1 MIKKIFCLLCC
12 IVAFVLPSWAGGG
25 DSYYYKVT
33 ATAQPTGAGKVYVS
47 STKEAAPADGDEKWK
62 TEASATDKKNS
73 SQQAASK
80 EFWLYAK
87 PNEGY
92 VLVNWT
98 KADGSV
104 QGTNKIQSTGVL
116 SSSEKVA
123 NNPKAYT
130 FTAHFAKAGAVVV
143 ESADELLGGASID
156 KPSNA
161 VGDQV
166 TLTATADMFA
176 GRFTGWTTPSGT
188 VVKDS
193 PYTFTVTEANKGTYI
208 ANYEKTDVSTTGIY
222 CYVHNVKFKRS
233 LGLMGISD
241 KTVSTDN
248 RYLKNSIMLLEDGS
262 DIMRSSPAFVLK
274 LTGSPDGAGGLTDAN
289 LEAQGAE
296 SKVIAK
302 QTFDFTN
309 QGDHWYIKGSL
320 GFRDVYMVDY
330 SDSRTQEEHLG
341 TVNHPSL
348 WNGAN
353 EDDASYHWVV
363 TPITELS
370 KDFCFGAMPS
380 PKTKDEAGKY
390 YTTMYTKFPYR
401 CLDGVK
407 AYVLSSVDE
416 TGHKVVLSEIKSGE
430 VPSSTPVVLEC
441 NSTKPVENRLL
452 PLVEEPAAIAET
464 NLLKGEIWLKD
475 ENKTVKIDNKDV
487 IDESQYRTK
496 FDSQTML
503 VLSNDELA
511 FKNVNNTDVLA
522 GGTGQTGTLTY
533 IANNTCYLQVSSE
546 MTEATTFTIEKGE
559 TKETTLAGLSQEA
572 ADGVTPYKLTG
583 ADLECVGAIASDN
596 YKYLVVKDGGHS
608 TETTSNKQSYRE
620 YLIRSSY
627 NGGKENTTRQTAYD
641 QSNWIL
647 VDLSGIAGAQVDNY
661 RNCKIA
667 SITGTYHKENPR
679 FVATQIVLGDKTAP
693 YAPNHYIATNF
704 MTTYSTDG
712 TGNAVHDAA
721 GNTYYFM
728 NPKDGEWAIVAWA
741 VWDKATQ
748 AFYVPAS
755 DDEGTNAHGFTG
767 GFKVDLRYNE
777 DDITDVERL
786 DEQSDKGQNVY
797 TFPALIVKNTATSA
811 SAPRRAAITLD
822 TRKLS
827 TTYTVYPL
835 SLSAGSVVTGV
846 STVDQAKTVSSVVY
860 YNLQGMASPT
870 PHAGLNVVVT
880 RYTDGST
887 QVAKVMRP

>member
-1 MIKKIFCLLCC
+1 M
-12 IVAFVLPSWAGGG
+12 
-25 DSYYYKVT
+25 
-33 ATAQPTGAGKVYVS
+33 
-47 STKEAAPADGDEKWK
+47 
-62 TEASATDKKNS
+62 
-73 SQQAASK
+73 
-80 EFWLYAK
+80 
-87 PNEGY
+87 
-92 VLVNWT
+92 LVNWT

-104 QGTNKIQSTGVL
+104 QGANKIQSTGVL
-116 SSSEKVA
+116 SSSKNDES
-123 NNPKAYT
+123 NPEAYT

-143 ESADELLGGASID
+143 ESADELLGGALID

-176 GRFTGWTTPSGT
+176 GRFTGWKTPSGA
-188 VVKDS
+188 VVKDN
-193 PYTFTVTEANKGTYI
+193 PYTFTVTEANKGIYI
-208 ANYEKTDVSTTGIY
+208 ANYAKSDVSTTGIY
-222 CYVHNVKFKRS
+222 CYVHNLGHPRS

-241 KTVSTDN
+241 KTVSRDN

-274 LTGSPDGAGGLTDAN
+274 LTGSPDGSGGFKDAN
-289 LEAQGAE
+289 LEAQGMG
-296 SKVIAK
+296 SKTISGK
-302 QTFDFTN
+302 TFTFTN
-309 QGDHWYIKGSL
+309 QGDYFYIQGSA
-320 GFRDVYMVDY
+320 GSVSAYMVDY
-330 SDSRTQEEHLG
+330 ADAFTQEEHLG
-341 TVNHPSL
+341 KVNHPGIY
-348 WNGAN
+348 NGPAAN
-353 EDDASYHWVV
+353 DKQFRWVV

-407 AYVLSSVDE
+407 AYVVSSVDA
-416 TGHKVVLSEIKSGE
+416 TAHKVVLSEIKSGE
-430 VPSSTPVVLEC
+430 VPSGTPVVLEC
-441 NSTKPVENRLL
+441 TSTKPVENRLL

-475 ENKTVKIDNKDV
+475 ENKTE
-487 IDESQYRTK
+487 DEYRTK

-522 GGTGQTGTLTY
+522 SGTVDVTVTDTLTY
-533 IANNTCYLQVSSE
+533 IANNTCYLTVDSKMAE
-546 MTEATTFTIEKGE
+546 VTTFTIEKGE

-583 ADLECVGAIASDN
+583 DDLECVAAIASDS

-608 TETTSNKQSYRE
+608 TETTSNKQGYRE

-647 VDLSGIAGAQVDNY
+647 VDLSGITGAQVDNY

-704 MTTYSTDG
+704 MTTYSPDG
-712 TGNAVHDAA
+712 TGNGVKDAA

-748 AFYVPAS
+748 AFYVPAK
-755 DDEGTNAHGFTG
+755 DDEGTNAHGFAG

-777 DDITDVERL
+777 GDITDVKRL

-811 SAPRRAAITLD
+811 SAPQRAAITPD

-835 SLSAGSVVTGV
+835 SLSARSVVTGV

>member
-1 MIKKIFCLLCC
+1 
-12 IVAFVLPSWAGGG
+12 
-25 DSYYYKVT
+25 
-33 ATAQPTGAGKVYVS
+33 
-47 STKEAAPADGDEKWK
+47 
-62 TEASATDKKNS
+62 
-73 SQQAASK
+73 
-80 EFWLYAK
+80 
-87 PNEGY
+87 
-92 VLVNWT
+92 
-98 KADGSV
+98 
-104 QGTNKIQSTGVL
+104 
-116 SSSEKVA
+116 
-123 NNPKAYT
+123 
-130 FTAHFAKAGAVVV
+130 
-143 ESADELLGGASID
+143 
-156 KPSNA
+156 
-161 VGDQV
+161 
-166 TLTATADMFA
+166 
-176 GRFTGWTTPSGT
+176 
-188 VVKDS
+188 
-193 PYTFTVTEANKGTYI
+193 
-208 ANYEKTDVSTTGIY
+208 
-222 CYVHNVKFKRS
+222 
-233 LGLMGISD
+233 
-241 KTVSTDN
+241 
-248 RYLKNSIMLLEDGS
+248 
-262 DIMRSSPAFVLK
+262 
-274 LTGSPDGAGGLTDAN
+274 
-289 LEAQGAE
+289 
-296 SKVIAK
+296 
-302 QTFDFTN
+302 
-309 QGDHWYIKGSL
+309 
-320 GFRDVYMVDY
+320 
-330 SDSRTQEEHLG
+330 
-341 TVNHPSL
+341 
-348 WNGAN
+348 
-353 EDDASYHWVV
+353 
-363 TPITELS
+363 
-370 KDFCFGAMPS
+370 
-380 PKTKDEAGKY
+380 
-390 YTTMYTKFPYR
+390 MYTKFPYR

-407 AYVLSSVDE
+407 AYVVSRVD
-416 TGHKVVLSEIKSGE
+416 TTAHKVVLSEIKSGE
-430 VPSSTPVVLEC
+430 VPSGTPVVLEC
-441 NSTKPVENRLL
+441 TSTKPVENRLL

-475 ENKTVKIDNKDV
+475 ENDTTE
-487 IDESQYRTK
+487 DEYRTK

-522 GGTGQTGTLTY
+522 GGTATGTLTY
-533 IANNTCYLQVSSE
+533 IANNTCYLKVSSE

-583 ADLECVGAIASDN
+583 DDLECVGAIASDS

-608 TETTSNKQSYRE
+608 TETTSNKQGYRE

-667 SITGTYHKENPR
+667 SITGTYHKKNPR

-704 MTTYSTDG
+704 MTTYSADG
-712 TGNAVHDAA
+712 TGNGVKDAA

-741 VWDKATQ
+741 VWDKAKQ
-748 AFYVPAS
+748 AFYVPAK
-755 DDEGTNAHGFTG
+755 DDEGTNAHGFAG

-777 DDITDVERL
+777 GYITDVKML

-811 SAPRRAAITLD
+811 SAPRRAAITPD
-822 TRKLS
+822 TRELS

-887 QVAKVMRP
+887 QVDKVMRP

>member
-1 MIKKIFCLLCC
+1 MLKKIFCLLCC
-12 IVAFVLPSWAGGG
+12 IVAFVLPSWAAGGT
-25 DSYYYKVT
+25 DYYYKVT

-47 STKEAAPADGDEKWK
+47 SSKETAPADGDAKWK
-62 TEASATDKKNS
+62 DEAEVTKSANS
-73 SQQAASK
+73 TGQAASK

-87 PNEGY
+87 PAEGY

-104 QGTNKIQSTGVL
+104 QGTNKMQSTGVL
-116 SSSEKVA
+116 TSSKNDAS
-123 NNPKAYT
+123 NPEAYT

-176 GRFTGWTTPSGT
+176 GQFAGWKTPSGA
-188 VVKDS
+188 VVKDN
-193 PYTFTVTEANKGTYI
+193 PYTFTVTEANKGIYI
-208 ANYEKTDVSTTGIY
+208 ANYTKSDVSTTGIY
-222 CYVHNVKFKRS
+222 CYVHNLGHPRS

-241 KTVSTDN
+241 KTVSSGN

-274 LTGSPDGAGGLTDAN
+274 LTGSPDGSGGFKNAN
-289 LEAQGAE
+289 LEAQGVD
-296 SKVIAK
+296 SKTISGN
-302 QTFDFTN
+302 TFTFSN
-309 QGDHWYIKGSL
+309 KGDHFYIVGSP
-320 GFRDVYMVDY
+320 GFVSVYMVDY
-330 SDSRTQEEHLG
+330 ADAFTQEEHVG
-341 TVNHPSL
+341 KVNHPGL
-348 WNGAN
+348 YNGAN
-353 EDDASYHWVV
+353 ENDKQFHWVV
-363 TPITELS
+363 TPISELS

-380 PKTKDEAGKY
+380 PKTKDEASKY

-407 AYVLSSVDE
+407 AYVVSSVD
-416 TGHKVVLSEIKSGE
+416 TKAHKVVLSEIKSGE
-430 VPSSTPVVLEC
+430 VPSGTPVVLEC
-441 NSTKPVENRLL
+441 TSTKPVENRLL

-475 ENKTVKIDNKDV
+475 ENKTE
-487 IDESQYRTK
+487 DEYRTK

-522 GGTGQTGTLTY
+522 GGTATGTLTY
-533 IANNTCYLQVSSE
+533 IANNTCYLQVSSKMAE
-546 MTEATTFTIEKGE
+546 VTTFTIEKGE

-583 ADLECVGAIASDN
+583 DDLECVAAIASDS

-608 TETTSNKQSYRE
+608 TQTTSNKQGYRE

-748 AFYVPAS
+748 AFYVPAK

-777 DDITDVERL
+777 DDITDVKML

-811 SAPRRAAITLD
+811 SAPRRAAITPD

-846 STVDQAKTVSSVVY
+846 STVDQAKTVRSVVY

>member
-12 IVAFVLPSWAGGG
+12 IVAFVLPSWAG
-25 DSYYYKVT
+25 DYYFKVT
-33 ATAQPTGAGKVYVS
+33 ATAQPTGAGKVYVAS
-47 STKEAAPADGDEKWK
+47 SEETAPADGNAKWK
-62 TEASATDKKNS
+62 DEAEVTRSESDFG
-73 SQQAASK
+73 QAASK

-87 PNEGY
+87 PAEGY
-92 VLVNWT
+92 VFDKWT
-98 KADGSV
+98 KADGTTEVSR
-104 QGTNKIQSTGVL
+104 QKKTSTGML
-116 SSSEKVA
+116 TSSSKDK
-123 NNPKAYT
+123 NNPAEYGYI
-130 FTAHFAKAGAVVV
+130 AHFAKAGDVYVVS
-143 ESADELLGGASID
+143 EDETIGTAGID
-156 KPSNA
+156 KPKNT
-161 VGDQV
+161 VGDAV
-166 TLTATADMFA
+166 TLTAYPDIFSVTFKA
-176 GRFTGWTTPSGT
+176 WTKDGK
-188 VVKDS
+188 VVS
-193 PYTFTVTEANKGTYI
+193 TQNPYTFTVDEASKGKYVATFSKIDMQNKGF
-208 ANYEKTDVSTTGIY
+208 Y

-241 KTVSTDN
+241 KTVSRDN

-274 LTGSPDGAGGLTDAN
+274 LTGSPDGVGGLTDAN
-289 LEAQGAE
+289 LEAQGMG
-296 SKVIAK
+296 SKDISGK
-302 QTFDFTN
+302 TFTFTN
-309 QGDHWYIKGSL
+309 KGDHLYIYGSA
-320 GFRDVYMVDY
+320 GSATAYMVDY
-330 SDSRTQEEHLG
+330 SDTKTQEEHFG
-341 TVNHPSL
+341 TVYHPGL
-348 WNGAN
+348 FNGAN
-353 EDDASYHWVV
+353 ENDASYHWVV

-407 AYVLSSVDE
+407 AYVVSSVDA
-416 TGHKVVLSEIKSGE
+416 TAHKVVLSEIKSGE
-430 VPSSTPVVLEC
+430 VPSGTPVVLEC
-441 NSTKPVENRLL
+441 TSTKPVENRLL

-475 ENKTVKIDNKDV
+475 ENDTTEDK
-487 IDESQYRTK
+487 YRTK

-533 IANNTCYLQVSSE
+533 IANNTCYLKVSSK
-546 MTEATTFTIEKGE
+546 MTEATTFTIEKGV
-559 TKETTLAGLSQEA
+559 TKKTTLAGLSQEA

-583 ADLECVGAIASDN
+583 DDLECVGAIASDS

-608 TETTSNKQSYRE
+608 TETTSNKQGYRE

-661 RNCKIA
+661 RNCKIT

-679 FVATQIVLGDKTAP
+679 FVATQIMLGDKTAP

-704 MTTYSTDG
+704 MTTYSVDG
-712 TGNAVHDAA
+712 TGNGVKDAA

-748 AFYVPAS
+748 AFYVPAK
-755 DDEGTNAHGFTG
+755 DDEGTNAHGFAG

-777 DDITDVERL
+777 GDITGVEML

-811 SAPRRAAITLD
+811 SAPRRAAIKPD
-822 TRKLS
+822 TRELS

-835 SLSAGSVVTGV
+835 LLSAGSVVTGV
-846 STVDQAKTVSSVVY
+846 STVDQAKTVRSVVY

>member
-1 MIKKIFCLLCC
+1 M
-12 IVAFVLPSWAGGG
+12 LPSWAG
-25 DSYYYKVT
+25 DYYFKVT
-33 ATAQPTGAGKVYVS
+33 ATAQPTGAGKVYVAS
-47 STKEAAPADGDEKWK
+47 SKETAPADGDAKWK
-62 TEASATDKKNS
+62 DEAEGTGSEYS
-73 SQQAASK
+73 IGEAASK

-87 PNEGY
+87 PAEGY
-92 VLVNWT
+92 LFDKWT
-98 KADGSV
+98 KADGTTEVSR
-104 QGTNKIQSTGVL
+104 QKNTSTGSL
-116 SSSEKVA
+116 TSSSKDQR
-123 NNPKAYT
+123 NPAEYGYI
-130 FTAHFAKAGAVVV
+130 AHFSKAGDVYVVS
-143 ESADELLGGASID
+143 EDETIGTAGID
-156 KPSNA
+156 KPKNT
-161 VGDQV
+161 VGDAV
-166 TLTATADMFA
+166 TLTAYPDMF
-176 GRFTGWTTPSGT
+176 SGT
-188 VVKDS
+188 FKAWTKDGKVVS
-193 PYTFTVTEANKGTYI
+193 TQNPYTFTVDEASKGKYVATFTKIDMQNKGF
-208 ANYEKTDVSTTGIY
+208 Y
-222 CYVHNVKFKRS
+222 CYVHNVKFKHS

-241 KTVSTDN
+241 KTVSRDN

-274 LTGSPDGAGGLTDAN
+274 LTGSPDGFGGLIDAN
-289 LEAQGAE
+289 LEAQGMG
-296 SKVIAK
+296 SKTISGK
-302 QTFDFTN
+302 TFTFTN
-309 QGDHWYIKGSL
+309 KGDHLYIYGSA
-320 GFRDVYMVDY
+320 GTTTAYMIDFA
-330 SDSRTQEEHLG
+330 DTKTQEEHFG
-341 TVNHPSL
+341 TVYHPGL
-348 WNGAN
+348 FNGAN
-353 EDDASYHWVV
+353 EDDASFHWVV
-363 TPITELS
+363 TPISELS

-407 AYVLSSVDE
+407 AYVVSSVDA
-416 TGHKVVLSEIKSGE
+416 TAHKVVLSEIKSGE
-430 VPSSTPVVLEC
+430 VPSGTPVVLEC

-452 PLVEEPAAIAET
+452 PLVEEPAAIAEP

-475 ENKTVKIDNKDV
+475 ENKTE
-487 IDESQYRTK
+487 DEYRTK

-522 GGTGQTGTLTY
+522 GGTATGTLTY
-533 IANNTCYLQVSSE
+533 IANNTCYLKVSSE
-546 MTEATTFTIEKGE
+546 MTEVTTFTIEKGE

-583 ADLECVGAIASDN
+583 DDLECVGAIASDS

-608 TETTSNKQSYRE
+608 TETTSNKQGYRE

-679 FVATQIVLGDKTAP
+679 FVATQIVPGDKTAP

-741 VWDKATQ
+741 VWDKAKQ

-777 DDITDVERL
+777 DDITDVKML

-811 SAPRRAAITLD
+811 SAPQRAAITPD

-835 SLSAGSVVTGV
+835 SLSARSVVTGV

>member
-12 IVAFVLPSWAGGG
+12 IVAFVLPSWAGG
-25 DSYYYKVT
+25 SNYYFKVT
-33 ATAQPTGAGKVYVS
+33 ATAQPTGAGKVYVAENPNS
-47 STKEAAPADGDEKWK
+47 APADGDAKWK
-62 TEASATDKKNS
+62 DEAEGTGREYS
-73 SQQAASK
+73 SGQAASK
-80 EFWLYAK
+80 NFWLYAK

-104 QGTNKIQSTGVL
+104 QGANKMQSTGVL
-116 SSSEKVA
+116 SSSEKDA
-123 NNPKAYT
+123 NNPAAFT

-143 ESADELLGGASID
+143 KTADEKLGDVSID
-156 KPSNA
+156 NPTNA

-176 GRFTGWTTPSGT
+176 SRFTGWTTPSGA
-188 VVKDS
+188 VVKDN

-222 CYVHNVKFKRS
+222 CFVHNVKFKRS
-233 LGLMGISD
+233 LGLMGVSD
-241 KTVSTDN
+241 KTVSSSN

-274 LTGSPDGAGGLTDAN
+274 LTGKSDEKRGADN
-289 LEAQGAE
+289 VSLEAQGME
-296 SKVIAK
+296 SKKIANK
-302 QTFDFTN
+302 TFSFTN
-309 QGDHWYIKGSL
+309 QGDHFYITGSA
-320 GFRDVYMVDY
+320 GGVTAYMVDY
-330 SDSRTQEEHLG
+330 NDAFTQEEHVG
-341 TVNHPSL
+341 KVNHPGL
-348 WNGAN
+348 YNGAN

-363 TPITELS
+363 TPISEDS

-380 PKTKDEAGKY
+380 SKTKDEADKY

-407 AYVLSSVDE
+407 AYVVSSVDE
-416 TGHKVVLSEIKSGE
+416 TAHKVVLSEIKSGE

-452 PLVEEPAAIAET
+452 PLVEKPAAIAET
-464 NLLKGEIWLKD
+464 NLLKGNLLKGEIWLKD
-475 ENKTVKIDNKDV
+475 ENKTEDK
-487 IDESQYRTK
+487 YRKK

-522 GGTGQTGTLTY
+522 GGTATGTLTY
-533 IANNTCYLQVSSE
+533 IANNTCYLPLSSE

-583 ADLECVGAIASDN
+583 DDLECVGAIASDS

-608 TETTSNKQSYRE
+608 TETTSNKQGYRE

-661 RNCKIA
+661 RNRKIT

-704 MTTYSTDG
+704 MTTYSADG
-712 TGNAVHDAA
+712 TGNGVEDAA

-741 VWDKATQ
+741 VWDKTKH
-748 AFYVPAS
+748 AFYVPAK
-755 DDEGTNAHGFTG
+755 DDEGTNAHGFAG

-777 DDITDVERL
+777 DDITNVERL

-811 SAPRRAAITLD
+811 SAPRRAAITPD
-822 TRKLS
+822 TRELS

-835 SLSAGSVVTGV
+835 SLSARSVVTGV

>member
-1 MIKKIFCLLCC
+1 MCEDETIGT
-12 IVAFVLPSWAGGG
+12 AG
-25 DSYYYKVT
+25 
-33 ATAQPTGAGKVYVS
+33 
-47 STKEAAPADGDEKWK
+47 
-62 TEASATDKKNS
+62 
-73 SQQAASK
+73 
-80 EFWLYAK
+80 
-87 PNEGY
+87 
-92 VLVNWT
+92 
-98 KADGSV
+98 
-104 QGTNKIQSTGVL
+104 
-116 SSSEKVA
+116 
-123 NNPKAYT
+123 
-130 FTAHFAKAGAVVV
+130 
-143 ESADELLGGASID
+143 ID
-156 KPSNA
+156 KPKNT
-161 VGDQV
+161 VGDAV
-166 TLTATADMFA
+166 TLTAYPDMF
-176 GRFTGWTTPSGT
+176 SGT
-188 VVKDS
+188 FKAWTKDGKVVS
-193 PYTFTVTEANKGTYI
+193 TQNPYTFTVDEASKGKYVATFTKIDMQNKGF
-208 ANYEKTDVSTTGIY
+208 Y
-222 CYVHNVKFKRS
+222 CYVHNVKFKHS

-241 KTVSTDN
+241 KNVSRDN

-274 LTGSPDGAGGLTDAN
+274 LTGSSDGYGGLENAN
-289 LEAQGAE
+289 LEAQGAA
-296 SKVIAK
+296 SKDIANNK
-302 QTFDFTN
+302 TYTFSKH
-309 QGDHWYIKGSL
+309 GDHLYIYGSA
-320 GFRDVYMVDY
+320 GGYSAYMIDY
-330 SDSRTQEEHLG
+330 SDTKTQEEHFG
-341 TVNHPSL
+341 TVYHPGL
-348 WNGAN
+348 YNGAN

-363 TPITELS
+363 TPISEDS

-407 AYVLSSVDE
+407 AYVVSSVDA
-416 TGHKVVLSEIKSGE
+416 TAHKVVLTLIESGE
-430 VPSSTPVVLEC
+430 VPSGTPVVLEC
-441 NSTKPVENRLL
+441 TSTKPVENRLL

-464 NLLKGEIWLKD
+464 NRLKGEIWLKD
-475 ENKTVKIDNKDV
+475 ENKT
-487 IDESQYRTK
+487 EGEYRNK

-503 VLSNDELA
+503 VLSNDELV

-533 IANNTCYLQVSSE
+533 IANNTCYLKVSSE
-546 MTEATTFTIEKGE
+546 MTEATTFTIEKG
-559 TKETTLAGLSQEA
+559 TTLAGLSQEA

-583 ADLECVGAIASDN
+583 DDLECVGAIASDS
-596 YKYLVVKDGGHS
+596 YKYLVVKDGGYS
-608 TETTSNKQSYRE
+608 TETTSNKQGYRE

-661 RNCKIA
+661 RNRKIA

-704 MTTYSTDG
+704 MTTYSADG
-712 TGNAVHDAA
+712 TGNGVEDAA

-741 VWDKATQ
+741 VWDKAKQ
-748 AFYVPAS
+748 AFYVPAK
-755 DDEGTNAHGFTG
+755 DDEGTNAHGFAG

-777 DDITDVERL
+777 GDITDVKML

-811 SAPRRAAITLD
+811 SAPQRAAITPD

-835 SLSAGSVVTGV
+835 SLSARSVVTGV

>member
-1 MIKKIFCLLCC
+1 MKKIFCLLCC
-12 IVAFVLPSWAGGG
+12 IVAFVLPSWAGGT
-25 DSYYYKVT
+25 DYYYKVT
-33 ATAQPTGAGKVYVS
+33 AKAQSTGAGKVYVS
-47 STKEAAPADGDEKWK
+47 ESNKVPKSTDYEETK
-62 TEASATDKKNS
+62 TVTTSENTG
-73 SQQAASK
+73 QQAASK

-87 PNEGY
+87 PAEGY
-92 VLVNWT
+92 LFDKWT
-98 KADGSV
+98 KADGTTEVSR
-104 QGTNKIQSTGVL
+104 QKNTSTGSL
-116 SSSEKVA
+116 TSSSKDQRNPAEYGYIAHFFKAGDVYVA
-123 NNPKAYT
+123 TEDEAIGTAGIDNPKN
-130 FTAHFAKAGAVVV
+130 V
-143 ESADELLGGASID
+143 
-156 KPSNA
+156 
-161 VGDQV
+161 VGDKV
-166 TLTATADMFA
+166 TLTAYPDMF
-176 GRFTGWTTPSGT
+176 SGT
-188 VVKDS
+188 FKAWTKDGKVVS
-193 PYTFTVTEANKGTYI
+193 TQNPYTFTVDEASKGKYVATFTKIDMQNK
-208 ANYEKTDVSTTGIY
+208 GIY

-241 KTVSTDN
+241 KTVSRDN
-248 RYLKNSIMLLEDGS
+248 RYLKNSIMLLEDNS

-274 LTGSPDGAGGLTDAN
+274 LTGTADGSGGLKNAN
-289 LEAQGAE
+289 LEAQGKG
-296 SKVIAK
+296 SKDIAK
-302 QTFDFTN
+302 KTYTFSKH
-309 QGDHWYIKGSL
+309 GDHFYIYGSA
-320 GFRDVYMVDY
+320 GSSTAYMVDY
-330 SDSRTQEEHLG
+330 ADAFTQEEHLG
-341 TVNHPSL
+341 KVNHPGL
-348 WNGAN
+348 YNGAN
-353 EDDASYHWVV
+353 ENDASYHWVV
-363 TPITELS
+363 TPISELS

-407 AYVLSSVDE
+407 AYVVSSVDE
-416 TGHKVVLSEIKSGE
+416 TAHKVVLSEIKSGE
-430 VPSSTPVVLEC
+430 VPSITPVVLEC
-441 NSTKPVENRLL
+441 TSTKPVENRLL
-452 PLVEEPAAIAET
+452 PLVEKPAAIAENNLLKG

-475 ENKTVKIDNKDV
+475 ENKT
-487 IDESQYRTK
+487 EGEYRTK

-503 VLSNDELA
+503 VLSNDQLA

-522 GGTGQTGTLTY
+522 GGTATDTLTY

-546 MTEATTFTIEKGE
+546 MNEATTFTIEKGV

-583 ADLECVGAIASDN
+583 DDLECVGAIASDSYS

-608 TETTSNKQSYRE
+608 TQTTSNKQGYRE
-620 YLIRSSY
+620 YLIRSLY
-627 NGGKENTTRQTAYD
+627 NGKENTTRQTAYD

-647 VDLSGIAGAQVDNY
+647 VDLSGITGAQVDNY

-712 TGNAVHDAA
+712 TGNAVQDAA
-721 GNTYYFM
+721 DNTYYFM

-748 AFYVPAS
+748 AFYVPAK
-755 DDEGTNAHGFTG
+755 DDEGTNAHGFAG

-777 DDITDVERL
+777 GYITDVKML

-811 SAPRRAAITLD
+811 SAPRRAAITPD
-822 TRKLS
+822 TKELS

-835 SLSAGSVVTGV
+835 SLNAGSVVTGV

>member
-12 IVAFVLPSWAGGG
+12 IVAFVLPSWAGG
-25 DSYYYKVT
+25 SNYYFKVT
-33 ATAQPTGAGKVYVS
+33 ATAQPTGAGKVYVAENPNS
-47 STKEAAPADGDEKWK
+47 APADGDAKWK
-62 TEASATDKKNS
+62 DEAEGTGREYS
-73 SQQAASK
+73 SGQAASK
-80 EFWLYAK
+80 NFWLYAK

-104 QGTNKIQSTGVL
+104 QGANKMQSTGVL
-116 SSSEKVA
+116 SSSEKDE
-123 NNPKAYT
+123 NNPAAFT

-143 ESADELLGGASID
+143 KTADEKLGDVSID
-156 KPSNA
+156 NPTNA

-176 GRFTGWTTPSGT
+176 SRFTGWTTPSGA
-188 VVKDS
+188 VVKDN

-222 CYVHNVKFKRS
+222 CFVHNVKFKRS

-241 KTVSTDN
+241 KTVSSGN

-274 LTGSPDGAGGLTDAN
+274 LTGKSDEKRGADN
-289 LEAQGAE
+289 VSLEAQGME
-296 SKVIAK
+296 SKKIANK
-302 QTFDFTN
+302 TFSFTN
-309 QGDHWYIKGSL
+309 QGDHFYITGSA
-320 GFRDVYMVDY
+320 GGVTAYMVDY
-330 SDSRTQEEHLG
+330 NDAFTQEEHVG
-341 TVNHPSL
+341 KVNHPGL
-348 WNGAN
+348 YNGAN
-353 EDDASYHWVV
+353 EGDASYHWVV

-407 AYVLSSVDE
+407 AYVVSSVDA
-416 TGHKVVLSEIKSGE
+416 TAHKVVLSEIKSGE
-430 VPSSTPVVLEC
+430 VPSGTPVVLEC

-452 PLVEEPAAIAET
+452 PLVEEPAAIAENNLLKG

-475 ENKTVKIDNKDV
+475 ENKT
-487 IDESQYRTK
+487 EGEYRTK

-533 IANNTCYLQVSSE
+533 IANNTCYLTVDSK
-546 MTEATTFTIEKGE
+546 MTEATKFTIEKGSSVV

-583 ADLECVGAIASDN
+583 DDLECVAAIASDS

-620 YLIRSSY
+620 YLIRSLY
-627 NGGKENTTRQTAYD
+627 NGKENTTRQTAYD

-647 VDLSGIAGAQVDNY
+647 VDLSGITGAQVDNY

-704 MTTYSTDG
+704 MTTYSADG

-748 AFYVPAS
+748 AFYVPAK
-755 DDEGTNAHGFTG
+755 DDEGTNAHGFAG

-777 DDITDVERL
+777 GDITDVKML

-811 SAPRRAAITLD
+811 SAPRRAAIKPD
-822 TRKLS
+822 TRELS

>member
-1 MIKKIFCLLCC
+1 MLKKIFCLLCC

-25 DSYYYKVT
+25 NYYFKVT
-33 ATAQPTGAGKVYVS
+33 ATAQPTGAGKVYVAS
-47 STKEAAPADGDEKWK
+47 SKEAAPADGDAKWK
-62 TEASATDKKNS
+62 DKAEGTGSEYS
-73 SQQAASK
+73 SGQAASK

-87 PNEGY
+87 PAEGY

-116 SSSEKVA
+116 YSSEKDA

-188 VVKDS
+188 VVKDN
-193 PYTFTVTEANKGTYI
+193 PYTFTVTEANKGIYI
-208 ANYEKTDVSTTGIY
+208 ANYAKSDVSTTGIY

-241 KTVSTDN
+241 KTVSSDEQH
-248 RYLKNSIMLLEDGS
+248 RKLKNSIMLLEDGS

-274 LTGSPDGAGGLTDAN
+274 LTGSPDGSGGFKNAN
-289 LEAQGAE
+289 LEAQGMG
-296 SKVIAK
+296 SKTISGK
-302 QTFDFTN
+302 TFNFTN
-309 QGDHWYIKGSL
+309 QGDHFYIQGSA
-320 GFRDVYMVDY
+320 GSYTAYMVDY
-330 SDSRTQEEHLG
+330 ADAFTQEEHVG
-341 TVNHPSL
+341 KVNHPGL
-348 WNGAN
+348 YNGAN
-353 EDDASYHWVV
+353 ENDASYHWVV
-363 TPITELS
+363 TPISELS

-380 PKTKDEAGKY
+380 PKTKDEASKY

-407 AYVLSSVDE
+407 AYVVSSVDA
-416 TGHKVVLSEIKSGE
+416 TAHKVVLSEIKSGE
-430 VPSSTPVVLEC
+430 VPSGTPVVLEC

-452 PLVEEPAAIAET
+452 PLVEEPAAIDGN

-475 ENKTVKIDNKDV
+475 ENKTE
-487 IDESQYRTK
+487 DEYRTK

-583 ADLECVGAIASDN
+583 DDLECVGAIASDN

-608 TETTSNKQSYRE
+608 TETTSNKQGYRE

-627 NGGKENTTRQTAYD
+627 NGGKENTTKQTAYD

-661 RNCKIA
+661 RNRTIA

-704 MTTYSTDG
+704 MTAYSTDG
-712 TGNAVHDAA
+712 TGNGVKDAA

-748 AFYVPAS
+748 AFYVPAN
-755 DDEGTNAHGFTG
+755 DDEGTNAHGFAG

-777 DDITDVERL
+777 GDITDVKML

-811 SAPRRAAITLD
+811 SAPRRAAIKPD
-822 TRKLS
+822 RRELS

-846 STVDQAKTVSSVVY
+846 STVDQAKTVRSVVY

-887 QVAKVMRP
+887 QVTKVMRQ

>member
-1 MIKKIFCLLCC
+1 MF
-12 IVAFVLPSWAGGG
+12 AG
-25 DSYYYKVT
+25 
-33 ATAQPTGAGKVYVS
+33 QFAG
-47 STKEAAPADGDEKWK
+47 WK
-62 TEASATDKKNS
+62 TPS
-73 SQQAASK
+73 
-80 EFWLYAK
+80 
-87 PNEGY
+87 
-92 VLVNWT
+92 
-98 KADGSV
+98 
-104 QGTNKIQSTGVL
+104 
-116 SSSEKVA
+116 
-123 NNPKAYT
+123 
-130 FTAHFAKAGAVVV
+130 GAVV
-143 ESADELLGGASID
+143 
-156 KPSNA
+156 
-161 VGDQV
+161 
-166 TLTATADMFA
+166 
-176 GRFTGWTTPSGT
+176 
-188 VVKDS
+188 KDN
-193 PYTFTVTEANKGTYI
+193 PYTFTVTEANKGIYI
-208 ANYEKTDVSTTGIY
+208 ANYAKSDVSTTGIY
-222 CYVHNVKFKRS
+222 CYVHNLGHQRS

-241 KTVSTDN
+241 KTVSSGN

-320 GFRDVYMVDY
+320 GYRDAYMVDFA
-330 SDSRTQEEHLG
+330 DAPTQEEHVG
-341 TVNHPSL
+341 RVNHPGL
-348 WNGAN
+348 YNGAN
-353 EDDASYHWVV
+353 ENDGSYHWVV

-407 AYVLSSVDE
+407 AYVVSSVDE
-416 TGHKVVLSEIKSGE
+416 TAHKVVLSEIKSGE
-430 VPSSTPVVLEC
+430 VPSITPVVLEC

-452 PLVEEPAAIAET
+452 PLVEEPAAIDGD
-464 NLLKGEIWLKD
+464 NLLKGVIWLKD
-475 ENKTVKIDNKDV
+475 ENKTE
-487 IDESQYRTK
+487 DEYRTK

-522 GGTGQTGTLTY
+522 GGTATDTLTY
-533 IANNTCYLQVSSE
+533 IANNTCYLKVSSE
-546 MTEATTFTIEKGE
+546 MTEATKFTIEKGE
-559 TKETTLAGLSQEA
+559 TLAGLSQEA

-583 ADLECVGAIASDN
+583 DDLECVAAIASDS
-596 YKYLVVKDGGHS
+596 YKYLVVKDGGYS
-608 TETTSNKQSYRE
+608 TETTSNKQGYRE
-620 YLIRSSY
+620 YLIRSLY
-627 NGGKENTTRQTAYD
+627 NGKENTTRQTAYD

-661 RNCKIA
+661 RNRKIA

-721 GNTYYFM
+721 DNTYYFM

-748 AFYVPAS
+748 AFYVPAK

-777 DDITDVERL
+777 GYITDVKML

-811 SAPRRAAITLD
+811 SAPRRAAIKPD
-822 TRKLS
+822 TRELS
-827 TTYTVYPL
+827 PTYTVYPL

>member
-1 MIKKIFCLLCC
+1 MLKKIFCLLCC
-12 IVAFVLPSWAGGG
+12 IVAFVLPSWAGG
-25 DSYYYKVT
+25 SNYYFKVT
-33 ATAQPTGAGKVYVS
+33 ATAQPTGAGKVYVAENPNS
-47 STKEAAPADGDEKWK
+47 APADGDAKWK
-62 TEASATDKKNS
+62 DEAEGTGREYS
-73 SQQAASK
+73 SGQAASK
-80 EFWLYAK
+80 NFWLYAK
-87 PNEGY
+87 PAEGY
-92 VLVNWT
+92 LFDKWT
-98 KADGSV
+98 KADGTTEVSR
-104 QGTNKIQSTGVL
+104 QKNTSTGSL
-116 SSSEKVA
+116 TSSSKDQR
-123 NNPKAYT
+123 NPAEYGYI
-130 FTAHFAKAGAVVV
+130 AHFSKAGDVYVVS
-143 ESADELLGGASID
+143 EDETIGTAGID
-156 KPSNA
+156 KPKNT
-161 VGDQV
+161 VGDAV
-166 TLTATADMFA
+166 TLTAYPDMF
-176 GRFTGWTTPSGT
+176 SGT
-188 VVKDS
+188 FKAWTKDGKVVS
-193 PYTFTVTEANKGTYI
+193 TQNPYTFTVDEASKGKYVATFTKIDMQNKGF
-208 ANYEKTDVSTTGIY
+208 Y
-222 CYVHNVKFKRS
+222 CYVHNVKFKHS

-241 KTVSTDN
+241 KTVSRDN

-274 LTGSPDGAGGLTDAN
+274 LTGSPDGFGGLIDAN
-289 LEAQGAE
+289 LEAQGMG
-296 SKVIAK
+296 SKTISGK
-302 QTFDFTN
+302 TFTFTN
-309 QGDHWYIKGSL
+309 KGDHLYIYGSA
-320 GFRDVYMVDY
+320 GTTTAYMIDFA
-330 SDSRTQEEHLG
+330 DTKTQEEHFG
-341 TVNHPSL
+341 TVYHPGL
-348 WNGAN
+348 FNGAN
-353 EDDASYHWVV
+353 EDDASFHWVV
-363 TPITELS
+363 TPISELS

-407 AYVLSSVDE
+407 AYVVSSVD
-416 TGHKVVLSEIKSGE
+416 TKAHKVVLSEIKSGE
-430 VPSSTPVVLEC
+430 VPSGTPVVLEC
-441 NSTKPVENRLL
+441 ASTKPVENRLL

-464 NLLKGEIWLKD
+464 NRLKGEIWLKD
-475 ENKTVKIDNKDV
+475 ENKTEDK
-487 IDESQYRTK
+487 YRTK

-546 MTEATTFTIEKGE
+546 MTEATTFTIEKGV

-583 ADLECVGAIASDN
+583 DDLECVGAIASDS

-608 TETTSNKQSYRE
+608 TETTSNKQGYRE

-647 VDLSGIAGAQVDNY
+647 VDLSGITGAQVDNY
-661 RNCKIA
+661 RNRKIT

-704 MTTYSTDG
+704 MTAYSADG
-712 TGNAVHDAA
+712 TGNKVEDAA

-748 AFYVPAS
+748 AFYVPAN
-755 DDEGTNAHGFTG
+755 DDEGTNAHGFAG
-767 GFKVDLRYNE
+767 GFKVDLCYNE
-777 DDITDVERL
+777 GDITDVKLL

-811 SAPRRAAITLD
+811 SAPRRAAITPD
-822 TRKLS
+822 RRKLS

-846 STVDQAKTVSSVVY
+846 STVDQAKTVRSVVY

>member
-1 MIKKIFCLLCC
+1 MLKKIFCLLCC
-12 IVAFVLPSWAGGG
+12 IVAFVLPSWAGGT
-25 DSYYYKVT
+25 DYYYKVT
-33 ATAQPTGAGKVYVS
+33 ATAQPTGAGKVYVAS
-47 STKEAAPADGDEKWK
+47 SKEAAPADGDEKWK
-62 TEASATDKKNS
+62 DEAEGTGSERS
-73 SQQAASK
+73 SGDAASK
-80 EFWLYAK
+80 EFYLYAK
-87 PNEGY
+87 PAEGY
-92 VLVNWT
+92 LFDKWT
-98 KADGSV
+98 KVDGTTEVSK
-104 QGTNKIQSTGVL
+104 QKNTSTGML
-116 SSSEKVA
+116 TSSSKDQ
-123 NNPKAYT
+123 NNPVEYGYI
-130 FTAHFAKAGAVVV
+130 AHFSKAGDVYVVS
-143 ESADELLGGASID
+143 EDETIGTAGID
-156 KPSNA
+156 KPKNT
-161 VGDQV
+161 VGDAV
-166 TLTATADMFA
+166 TLTAYPDMF
-176 GRFTGWTTPSGT
+176 SGT
-188 VVKDS
+188 FKAWTKDGKVVS
-193 PYTFTVTEANKGTYI
+193 TQNPYTFTVDEASKGKYVATFSKI
-208 ANYEKTDVSTTGIY
+208 DMQKKGFY

-241 KTVSTDN
+241 KNVSRSN

-274 LTGSPDGAGGLTDAN
+274 LTGKTDGSGGLTDAN
-289 LEAQGAE
+289 LEAQDME
-296 SKVIAK
+296 SKKIANK
-302 QTFDFTN
+302 TFSFTN
-309 QGDHWYIKGSL
+309 QGDHFYITGSA
-320 GFRDVYMVDY
+320 GGVTAYMVDY
-330 SDSRTQEEHLG
+330 NDAFTQEEHVG
-341 TVNHPSL
+341 KVNHPGL
-348 WNGAN
+348 YNGAN
-353 EDDASYHWVV
+353 EGDASYHWVV
-363 TPITELS
+363 TPISELS

-401 CLDGVK
+401 CLDGVQ
-407 AYVLSSVDE
+407 AYVVSSVDA
-416 TGHKVVLSEIKSGE
+416 TAHKVVLSEIKSGE
-430 VPSSTPVVLEC
+430 VPSGTPVVLEC
-441 NSTKPVENRLL
+441 TSTKPVENRLL
-452 PLVEEPAAIAET
+452 PLLEEPAAIAET

-475 ENKTVKIDNKDV
+475 ENKTE
-487 IDESQYRTK
+487 DEYRTK

-583 ADLECVGAIASDN
+583 DDLECVGAIASDN

-608 TETTSNKQSYRE
+608 TQTTSNKQGYRE

-627 NGGKENTTRQTAYD
+627 NGGKENTTKQTAYD

-647 VDLSGIAGAQVDNY
+647 VDLSGITGAQVDNY
-661 RNCKIA
+661 RNRKIT

-704 MTTYSTDG
+704 MTAYSADG
-712 TGNAVHDAA
+712 TGNKVEDAA

-748 AFYVPAS
+748 AFYVPAK
-755 DDEGTNAHGFTG
+755 DDEGTNAHGFAG

-777 DDITDVERL
+777 GVITDVKML

-811 SAPRRAAITLD
+811 SAPRRAAIKPD
-822 TRKLS
+822 TRELS

-846 STVDQAKTVSSVVY
+846 STVDQAKTVRSVVY

-887 QVAKVMRP
+887 QVTKVMRQ

>member
-25 DSYYYKVT
+25 NYYFKVT
-33 ATAQPTGAGKVYVS
+33 ATAQPTGAGKVYVAS
-47 STKEAAPADGDEKWK
+47 SKEAAPADGDAKWK
-62 TEASATDKKNS
+62 DKAEGTGSEYS
-73 SQQAASK
+73 SGQAASTQ
-80 EFWLYAK
+80 FYLYAK
-87 PNEGY
+87 PAEGY

-104 QGTNKIQSTGVL
+104 QGTNKMQSTGVL
-116 SSSEKVA
+116 TSSKNDAS
-123 NNPKAYT
+123 NPEAYT

-176 GRFTGWTTPSGT
+176 GQFAGWKTPSGA
-188 VVKDS
+188 VVKDN
-193 PYTFTVTEANKGTYI
+193 PYTFTVTEANKGIYI
-208 ANYEKTDVSTTGIY
+208 ANYTKSDVSTTGIY
-222 CYVHNVKFKRS
+222 CYVHNLGHPRS

-241 KTVSTDN
+241 KTVSSGN

-274 LTGSPDGAGGLTDAN
+274 LTGSPDGSGGFKNAN
-289 LEAQGAE
+289 LEAQGVD
-296 SKVIAK
+296 SKTISGN
-302 QTFDFTN
+302 TFTFSN
-309 QGDHWYIKGSL
+309 KGDHFYIVGSP
-320 GFRDVYMVDY
+320 GFVSVYMVDY
-330 SDSRTQEEHLG
+330 ADAFTQEEHVG
-341 TVNHPSL
+341 KVNHPGL
-348 WNGAN
+348 YNGAN
-353 EDDASYHWVV
+353 ENDKQFHWVV
-363 TPITELS
+363 TPISELS

-380 PKTKDEAGKY
+380 PKTKDEASKY

-407 AYVLSSVDE
+407 AYVVSSVD
-416 TGHKVVLSEIKSGE
+416 TKAHKVVLSEIKSGE
-430 VPSSTPVVLEC
+430 VPSGTPVVLEC
-441 NSTKPVENRLL
+441 TSTKPVENRLL

-475 ENKTVKIDNKDV
+475 ENKTE
-487 IDESQYRTK
+487 DEYRTK

-503 VLSNDELA
+503 VLSNDELT

-522 GGTGQTGTLTY
+522 GGTATGTLTY
-533 IANNTCYLQVSSE
+533 IANNTCYLTVDSKMAE
-546 MTEATTFTIEKGE
+546 VTTFTIEKGE

-583 ADLECVGAIASDN
+583 DDLECVAAIASDS

-608 TETTSNKQSYRE
+608 TETTSNKQGYRE

-661 RNCKIA
+661 RNRKIA

-712 TGNAVHDAA
+712 TGNAVQDAA

-748 AFYVPAS
+748 AFYVPAK
-755 DDEGTNAHGFTG
+755 DDEGTNAHGFAG

-777 DDITDVERL
+777 DDITDVKML

-811 SAPRRAAITLD
+811 SAPRRAAITPD
-822 TRKLS
+822 TRELS

-846 STVDQAKTVSSVVY
+846 STVDQAKTVRSVVY

>member
-12 IVAFVLPSWAGGG
+12 IVAFVLPSWAGG
-25 DSYYYKVT
+25 SNYYFKVT

-47 STKEAAPADGDEKWK
+47 ESNTEPKSTDYEETKVLITSGKS
-62 TEASATDKKNS
+62 T
-73 SQQAASK
+73 QQAASM
-80 EFWLYAK
+80 EFYLFAK
-87 PNEGY
+87 PAEGY
-92 VLVNWT
+92 VFDKWT
-98 KADGSV
+98 KADSTTEV
-104 QGTNKIQSTGVL
+104 SKQKSTSTGTL
-116 SSSEKVA
+116 TSSSKERSKPA
-123 NNPKAYT
+123 EYGYI
-130 FTAHFAKAGAVVV
+130 AHFSKAGDVYVVS
-143 ESADELLGGASID
+143 EDETIGTAGID
-156 KPSNA
+156 KPKNT
-161 VGDQV
+161 VGDAV
-166 TLTATADMFA
+166 TLTAYPDMF
-176 GRFTGWTTPSGT
+176 SGT
-188 VVKDS
+188 FKAWIKDGKVVS
-193 PYTFTVTEANKGTYI
+193 TQNPYTFTVDEASKGKYVATFTKIDMQNK
-208 ANYEKTDVSTTGIY
+208 GIY

-241 KTVSTDN
+241 KNVSSSN

-274 LTGSPDGAGGLTDAN
+274 LTGSSDGYGGLENAN
-289 LEAQGAE
+289 LEAQGVA
-296 SKVIAK
+296 SKDIAK
-302 QTFDFTN
+302 KTYTFSKH
-309 QGDHWYIKGSL
+309 GDHFYIYGSA
-320 GFRDVYMVDY
+320 GGYSAYMVDY
-330 SDSRTQEEHLG
+330 ADTKTQEEHFG
-341 TVNHPSL
+341 TVNHPGL
-348 WNGAN
+348 YNGAN
-353 EDDASYHWVV
+353 ENDASYHWVV
-363 TPITELS
+363 TPISELS

-407 AYVLSSVDE
+407 AYVVSSVDE
-416 TGHKVVLSEIKSGE
+416 TAHKVVLSEIKSGE
-430 VPSSTPVVLEC
+430 VPSGTPVVLEC
-441 NSTKPVENRLL
+441 ASTKPVENRLL

-464 NLLKGEIWLKD
+464 NLLKGNLLKGKIWLKD
-475 ENKTVKIDNKDV
+475 ENKTE
-487 IDESQYRTK
+487 DEYRTK

-522 GGTGQTGTLTY
+522 GGTATGTLTY
-533 IANNTCYLQVSSE
+533 IANNTCYLKVSSE
-546 MTEATTFTIEKGE
+546 MTEATTFTIEKGSSVV

-583 ADLECVGAIASDN
+583 DDLECVGAIASES

-608 TETTSNKQSYRE
+608 TETTSNKQGYRE

-647 VDLSGIAGAQVDNY
+647 VDLSGITGAQVDNY

-704 MTTYSTDG
+704 MTNYSADG

-748 AFYVPAS
+748 AFYVPAK
-755 DDEGTNAHGFTG
+755 DDEGTNAHGFAG
-767 GFKVDLRYNE
+767 GFKVDLCYNE
-777 DDITDVERL
+777 GDITNVERL

-811 SAPRRAAITLD
+811 SAPRRAAIKPD

-827 TTYTVYPL
+827 PTYTVYPL

>member
-12 IVAFVLPSWAGGG
+12 IVAFVLPSWAGGT
-25 DSYYYKVT
+25 DYYYKVT

-47 STKEAAPADGDEKWK
+47 SSKETAPADGDAKWK
-62 TEASATDKKNS
+62 DEAEGTGSGS
-73 SQQAASK
+73 STGQAASK
-80 EFWLYAK
+80 EFYLYAK
-87 PNEGY
+87 PADGY
-92 VLVNWT
+92 VFDKWT
-98 KADGSV
+98 KADGTTEVSR
-104 QGTNKIQSTGVL
+104 QKNTSTGTL
-116 SSSEKVA
+116 SSSSKDEKNPAEYGYIAHFSKAGDVYVVSEDETIGTA
-123 NNPKAYT
+123 GIDNPKNT
-130 FTAHFAKAGAVVV
+130 
-143 ESADELLGGASID
+143 
-156 KPSNA
+156 
-161 VGDQV
+161 VGDAV
-166 TLTATADMFA
+166 TLTAYPDIF
-176 GRFTGWTTPSGT
+176 SGT
-188 VVKDS
+188 FKAWTKDGKVVSTDN
-193 PYTFTVTEANKGTYI
+193 PYTFTVDEASKGKYVATFSKIDMQNKGF
-208 ANYEKTDVSTTGIY
+208 Y
-222 CYVHNVKFKRS
+222 CYVHNVAQSRS

-241 KTVSTDN
+241 KTVSRSN

-274 LTGSPDGAGGLTDAN
+274 LTGSPDGFGGLINAN
-289 LEAQGAE
+289 LEAQGMG
-296 SKVIAK
+296 SKDISGN
-302 QTFDFTN
+302 TFTFSN
-309 QGDHWYIKGSL
+309 AGDYLYIYGSAGSL
-320 GFRDVYMVDY
+320 SAYMVDY
-330 SDSRTQEEHLG
+330 ADAFTQEEHVG
-341 TVNHPSL
+341 KVNHPGIY
-348 WNGAN
+348 NGPDAN
-353 EDDASYHWVV
+353 DKQFRWVV

-380 PKTKDEAGKY
+380 SKTKDEAGKY

-407 AYVLSSVDE
+407 AYVVSSVDE
-416 TGHKVVLSEIKSGE
+416 TAHKVVLSEIKSGE
-430 VPSSTPVVLEC
+430 VPSGTPVVLEC
-441 NSTKPVENRLL
+441 TSTKPVENRLL
-452 PLVEEPAAIAET
+452 PLLEEPAAIAET

-475 ENKTVKIDNKDV
+475 ENKT
-487 IDESQYRTK
+487 EGEYRTK

-503 VLSNDELA
+503 VLSNDQLA

-533 IANNTCYLQVSSE
+533 IANNTCYLTVDSK
-546 MTEATTFTIEKGE
+546 MTEATTFTIEKGSSVV

-583 ADLECVGAIASDN
+583 DDLECVGAIASDS
-596 YKYLVVKDGGHS
+596 YKYLVVKDGGYS
-608 TETTSNKQSYRE
+608 TETTSNKQGYRE

-627 NGGKENTTRQTAYD
+627 NGGKENTTKQTAYD

-647 VDLSGIAGAQVDNY
+647 VDLSGIDGAQVDNY
-661 RNCKIA
+661 RNCKIT
-667 SITGTYHKENPR
+667 SITGTYREENPR
-679 FVATQIVLGDKTAP
+679 FVATQIVPGDKTAP

-712 TGNAVHDAA
+712 TGNGVKDAA

-755 DDEGTNAHGFTG
+755 DDEGTNAHGFAG

-777 DDITDVERL
+777 GDITDVKML

-811 SAPRRAAITLD
+811 SAPRRAAITPD
-822 TRKLS
+822 TRELS

>member
-1 MIKKIFCLLCC
+1 MKKIFCLLCC
-12 IVAFVLPSWAGGG
+12 IVAFALSSWAGGT
-25 DSYYYKVT
+25 DYYYKVT
-33 ATAQPTGAGKVYVS
+33 AKAQPTGAGKVYVAS
-47 STKEAAPADGDEKWK
+47 SKETAPADGDAKWEGDQAE
-62 TEASATDKKNS
+62 TTASAS
-73 SQQAASK
+73 STGQAASK

-98 KADGSV
+98 KPDGSV
-104 QGTNKIQSTGVL
+104 QGANKIQSTGIL
-116 SSSEKVA
+116 SSSSTDK
-123 NNPKAYT
+123 NNPAPFT
-130 FTAHFAKAGAVVV
+130 FTAHFAKAGAVMV
-143 ESADELLGGASID
+143 ESTDELLGGASID
-156 KPSNA
+156 KPSNS

-176 GRFTGWTTPSGT
+176 SRFTGWTTPSGA
-188 VVKDS
+188 VVKEN
-193 PYTFTVTEANKGTYI
+193 PYTFTVTDANKGTYI

-222 CYVHNVKFKRS
+222 CYVHNVAHSRS

-241 KTVSTDN
+241 KTVSRSN
-248 RYLKNSIMLLEDGS
+248 RYLKNSIMLLENDS

-274 LTGSPDGAGGLTDAN
+274 LTGKTDGSGGLTDAN
-289 LEAQGAE
+289 LEAQGMG
-296 SKVIAK
+296 SKTISGK
-302 QTFDFTN
+302 TFTFTN
-309 QGDHWYIKGSL
+309 QGDYFYIQGSA
-320 GFRDVYMVDY
+320 GSVSAYMVDY
-330 SDSRTQEEHLG
+330 ADAPTQEEHFG
-341 TVNHPSL
+341 KVHHPGL
-348 WNGAN
+348 YNGAN
-353 EDDASYHWVV
+353 ENDKQYHWVV

-407 AYVLSSVDE
+407 AYVVSSVDE
-416 TGHKVVLSEIKSGE
+416 TAHKVVLSEIKSGE
-430 VPSSTPVVLEC
+430 VPSGTPVVLEC
-441 NSTKPVENRLL
+441 TSTKPVENRLL
-452 PLVEEPAAIAET
+452 PLLEEPAAIAET

-475 ENKTVKIDNKDV
+475 ENKTVKIDDKDV
-487 IDESQYRTK
+487 IDESKYRTK

-522 GGTGQTGTLTY
+522 GGTATGTLTY
-533 IANNTCYLQVSSE
+533 IANNTCYLTVDSKMAE
-546 MTEATTFTIEKGE
+546 VTTFTIEKGE

-583 ADLECVGAIASDN
+583 DDLECVAAIASDS

-608 TETTSNKQSYRE
+608 TQTTSNKQGYRE

-647 VDLSGIAGAQVDNY
+647 VDLLGIAGAQVDNY
-661 RNCKIA
+661 RNCKIT

-679 FVATQIVLGDKTAP
+679 FVATQIMLGDKTAP

-712 TGNAVHDAA
+712 TGNGVEDAA

-748 AFYVPAS
+748 AFYVPAK
-755 DDEGTNAHGFTG
+755 DDEGTNAHGFAG

-777 DDITDVERL
+777 GVITDVKML

-811 SAPRRAAITLD
+811 SAPRRAAIKPD
-822 TRKLS
+822 TRELS

-846 STVDQAKTVSSVVY
+846 STVDQAKTVRSVVY

-887 QVAKVMRP
+887 QVTKVMRQ

>member
-12 IVAFVLPSWAGGG
+12 IVAFVLPSWAAGGT
-25 DSYYYKVT
+25 DYYYKVT
-33 ATAQPTGAGKVYVS
+33 ATAQPTGAGKVYVAENPNS
-47 STKEAAPADGDEKWK
+47 APADGDAEWK
-62 TEASATDKKNS
+62 DKAEGTGSKS
-73 SQQAASK
+73 STGQAASK

-87 PNEGY
+87 PAEGY

-104 QGTNKIQSTGVL
+104 QGTNKMQSTGVL
-116 SSSEKVA
+116 TSSEKDA

-176 GRFTGWTTPSGT
+176 GQFAGWKTPSGA
-188 VVKDS
+188 VVKDN
-193 PYTFTVTEANKGTYI
+193 PYTFTVTEANKGIYI
-208 ANYEKTDVSTTGIY
+208 ANYAKSDVSTTGIY
-222 CYVHNVKFKRS
+222 CYVHNLGHQRS

-241 KTVSTDN
+241 KTVSSGN

-274 LTGSPDGAGGLTDAN
+274 LTGSPDGSGGFKNAN
-289 LEAQGAE
+289 LEAQGVD
-296 SKVIAK
+296 SKTISGN
-302 QTFDFTN
+302 TFTFSN
-309 QGDHWYIKGSL
+309 KGDHFYIVGSP
-320 GFRDVYMVDY
+320 GFVSVYMVDY
-330 SDSRTQEEHLG
+330 ADAKTQEEHFG
-341 TVNHPSL
+341 TVNHPGL
-348 WNGAN
+348 YNGAN
-353 EDDASYHWVV
+353 ENDKQYHWVV
-363 TPITELS
+363 TPISELS

-407 AYVLSSVDE
+407 AYVVSSVDE
-416 TGHKVVLSEIKSGE
+416 TAHKVVLSEIKSGE
-430 VPSSTPVVLEC
+430 VPSGTPVVLEC

-452 PLVEEPAAIAET
+452 PLVEEPAAIAEP

-475 ENKTVKIDNKDV
+475 ENKTE
-487 IDESQYRTK
+487 DEYRIK
-496 FDSQTML
+496 FDSQKML
-503 VLSNDELA
+503 VLSNDELT

-583 ADLECVGAIASDN
+583 DDLECVGAIASDN

-712 TGNAVHDAA
+712 TGNGVKDAA

-748 AFYVPAS
+748 AFYVPAK

-777 DDITDVERL
+777 GVITDVKML

-811 SAPRRAAITLD
+811 SAPRRAAIKPD
-822 TRKLS
+822 RRELS

>member
-1 MIKKIFCLLCC
+1 MKKIFCLLCC
-12 IVAFVLPSWAGGG
+12 IVAFALSSWAGGT
-25 DSYYYKVT
+25 DYYYKVT
-33 ATAQPTGAGKVYVS
+33 AKAQPTGAGKVYVS
-47 STKEAAPADGDEKWK
+47 ESNKVPKSTDYEETK
-62 TEASATDKKNS
+62 TVTTSENTG
-73 SQQAASK
+73 QQAASK
-80 EFWLYAK
+80 VFYLFAQ
-87 PNEGY
+87 PADGY
-92 VLVNWT
+92 VFDKWT
-98 KADGSV
+98 KDDGTTEVSR
-104 QGTNKIQSTGVL
+104 QKSTSTGTL
-116 SSSEKVA
+116 TSSATEESSPAEYGYIAHFFKAGDVYVA
-123 NNPKAYT
+123 TEDEAIGTAGIDNPKN
-130 FTAHFAKAGAVVV
+130 V
-143 ESADELLGGASID
+143 
-156 KPSNA
+156 
-161 VGDQV
+161 VGDKV
-166 TLTATADMFA
+166 TLTAYPDMFSGIFKA
-176 GRFTGWTTPSGT
+176 WTKDGK
-188 VVKDS
+188 VVS
-193 PYTFTVTEANKGTYI
+193 TQNPYTFTVDEASKGKYVATFTKIDMQNK
-208 ANYEKTDVSTTGIY
+208 GIY

-241 KTVSTDN
+241 KNVSSSN
-248 RYLKNSIMLLEDGS
+248 RYLKNSIMLLEDNS

-274 LTGSPDGAGGLTDAN
+274 LTGTADGSGGLKNAN
-289 LEAQGAE
+289 LEAQGKG
-296 SKVIAK
+296 SKDIANNK
-302 QTFDFTN
+302 TYTFSKH
-309 QGDHWYIKGSL
+309 GDHFYIYGSA
-320 GFRDVYMVDY
+320 GTATAYMVDY
-330 SDSRTQEEHLG
+330 ADAFTQEEHVG
-341 TVNHPSL
+341 KVNHPGL
-348 WNGAN
+348 YNGAN
-353 EDDASYHWVV
+353 ENDASYHWVV

-407 AYVLSSVDE
+407 AYVVSSVDE
-416 TGHKVVLSEIKSGE
+416 TAHKVVLSEIKSGE
-430 VPSSTPVVLEC
+430 VPSDTHVVLEC
-441 NSTKPVENRLL
+441 TSTKPVENRLL

-464 NLLKGEIWLKD
+464 NLLTGKIWLKD
-475 ENKTVKIDNKDV
+475 ENKTE
-487 IDESQYRTK
+487 DEYRTK
-496 FDSQTML
+496 FDSKTML

-522 GGTGQTGTLTY
+522 GGTGQTGALTY

-546 MTEATTFTIEKGE
+546 MTEATKFTIEKGE
-559 TKETTLAGLSQEA
+559 TLAGLSQEA

-583 ADLECVGAIASDN
+583 DDLECVAAIASDS
-596 YKYLVVKDGGHS
+596 YKYLVVKDGGYS
-608 TETTSNKQSYRE
+608 TETTSNKQGYRE

-647 VDLSGIAGAQVDNY
+647 VDLSGIADAQVDNY
-661 RNCKIA
+661 RNRKIA

-704 MTTYSTDG
+704 MTAYSADG
-712 TGNAVHDAA
+712 TGNKVEDAA

-748 AFYVPAS
+748 AFYVPAN

-777 DDITDVERL
+777 GDITDVKML

-797 TFPALIVKNTATSA
+797 TFPALIVKNTATGA
-811 SAPRRAAITLD
+811 SAPRRAAIKPNTG
-822 TRKLS
+822 KLS

-846 STVDQAKTVSSVVY
+846 STVDQAKTVRSVVY

>member
-1 MIKKIFCLLCC
+1 MLKKIFCLLCC
-12 IVAFVLPSWAGGG
+12 IVAFVLPSWAGNN
-25 DSYYYKVT
+25 YYFKVT
-33 ATAQPTGAGKVYVS
+33 ATAQPTGAGKVYVAS
-47 STKEAAPADGDEKWK
+47 SKEAAPADGNANWKDEAEG
-62 TEASATDKKNS
+62 TGSGS
-73 SQQAASK
+73 STGQAASK

-87 PNEGY
+87 PAEGY

-104 QGTNKIQSTGVL
+104 QGANKIQSTGVL
-116 SSSEKVA
+116 SSSEKDA
-123 NNPKAYT
+123 KNPKAYT

-176 GRFTGWTTPSGT
+176 GRFTGWTTPSGA
-188 VVKDS
+188 VVKDN

-222 CYVHNVKFKRS
+222 CYVHNLGHPRS

-241 KTVSTDN
+241 KNVSRSN
-248 RYLKNSIMLLEDGS
+248 RYLNNSIMLLEDGS

-274 LTGSPDGAGGLTDAN
+274 LTGSPDGSGGLENAN
-289 LEAQGAE
+289 LETQGVG
-296 SKVIAK
+296 SKDIAK
-302 QTFDFTN
+302 KAFTFTN
-309 QGDHWYIKGSL
+309 QGDYFYIQGSVGSL
-320 GFRDVYMVDY
+320 SAYMVDY
-330 SDSRTQEEHLG
+330 ADAFTQEEHVG
-341 TVNHPSL
+341 KVNHPGIY
-348 WNGAN
+348 NGPDAN
-353 EDDASYHWVV
+353 DKQFRWVV

-407 AYVLSSVDE
+407 AYVVSSVD
-416 TGHKVVLSEIKSGE
+416 TKAHKVVLSEIKSGE
-430 VPSSTPVVLEC
+430 VPSGTPVVLEC
-441 NSTKPVENRLL
+441 ASTKPVENRLL

-464 NLLKGEIWLKD
+464 NLLKGNLLKGEIWLKD
-475 ENKTVKIDNKDV
+475 ENKTEDK
-487 IDESQYRTK
+487 YRTK

-522 GGTGQTGTLTY
+522 GGTATGTLTY
-533 IANNTCYLQVSSE
+533 IANNTCYLKVSSE

-583 ADLECVGAIASDN
+583 DDLECVGAIASDS

-608 TETTSNKQSYRE
+608 TETTSNKQGYRE

-647 VDLSGIAGAQVDNY
+647 VDLSGIDGAQVDNY
-661 RNCKIA
+661 RNRKIA

-704 MTTYSTDG
+704 MTTYSPDG
-712 TGNAVHDAA
+712 TGNGVKDAA

-748 AFYVPAS
+748 AFYVPAK
-755 DDEGTNAHGFTG
+755 DDEGTNAHGFAG

-777 DDITDVERL
+777 GVITDVKML

-811 SAPRRAAITLD
+811 SAPRRAAIKPD
-822 TRKLS
+822 TRELS

-846 STVDQAKTVSSVVY
+846 STVDQAKTVRSVVY

-887 QVAKVMRP
+887 QVTKVMRQ

>member
-1 MIKKIFCLLCC
+1 MKKIFCLLCC
-12 IVAFVLPSWAGGG
+12 IVAFALSSWAGGT
-25 DSYYYKVT
+25 DYYYKVT
-33 ATAQPTGAGKVYVS
+33 AKAQPTGAGKVYVA

-104 QGTNKIQSTGVL
+104 QGANKMQSTGVL
-116 SSSEKVA
+116 SSSEKDA
-123 NNPKAYT
+123 NNPAAFT

-143 ESADELLGGASID
+143 KTADEKLGDVSID
-156 KPSNA
+156 NPTNA

-176 GRFTGWTTPSGT
+176 SRFTGWTTPSGA
-188 VVKDS
+188 VVKEN
-193 PYTFTVTEANKGTYI
+193 PYTFTVTDANKGTYI

-222 CYVHNVKFKRS
+222 CYVHNVAHSRS

-241 KTVSTDN
+241 KTVSSGN
-248 RYLKNSIMLLEDGS
+248 RYLKNSIMLLENDS

-320 GFRDVYMVDY
+320 GFRDAYMVDY
-330 SDSRTQEEHLG
+330 ADAFTQEEHLG
-341 TVNHPSL
+341 KVNHPGL
-348 WNGAN
+348 YNGAN
-353 EDDASYHWVV
+353 ENDASYHWVV

-407 AYVLSSVDE
+407 AYVVSSVDA
-416 TGHKVVLSEIKSGE
+416 TAHKVVLSEIKSGE
-430 VPSSTPVVLEC
+430 VPSITPVVLEC
-441 NSTKPVENRLL
+441 TSTKPVENRLL
-452 PLVEEPAAIAET
+452 PLVEEPAAIDGD
-464 NLLKGEIWLKD
+464 NLLNYEIWLKD
-475 ENKTVKIDNKDV
+475 ENKTEDK
-487 IDESQYRTK
+487 YRTK

-533 IANNTCYLQVSSE
+533 IANNTCYLTVDSK
-546 MTEATTFTIEKGE
+546 MTEATKFTIEKGSSVV

-583 ADLECVGAIASDN
+583 DDLECVAAIASDS

-608 TETTSNKQSYRE
+608 TETTSNKQSYR
-620 YLIRSSY
+620 
-627 NGGKENTTRQTAYD
+627 
-641 QSNWIL
+641 
-647 VDLSGIAGAQVDNY
+647 
-661 RNCKIA
+661 
-667 SITGTYHKENPR
+667 
-679 FVATQIVLGDKTAP
+679 
-693 YAPNHYIATNF
+693 
-704 MTTYSTDG
+704 
-712 TGNAVHDAA
+712 
-721 GNTYYFM
+721 
-728 NPKDGEWAIVAWA
+728 
-741 VWDKATQ
+741 
-748 AFYVPAS
+748 
-755 DDEGTNAHGFTG
+755 
-767 GFKVDLRYNE
+767 
-777 DDITDVERL
+777 
-786 DEQSDKGQNVY
+786 
-797 TFPALIVKNTATSA
+797 
-811 SAPRRAAITLD
+811 
-822 TRKLS
+822 
-827 TTYTVYPL
+827 
-835 SLSAGSVVTGV
+835 
-846 STVDQAKTVSSVVY
+846 
-860 YNLQGMASPT
+860 
-870 PHAGLNVVVT
+870 
-880 RYTDGST
+880 
-887 QVAKVMRP
+887 

>member
-12 IVAFVLPSWAGGG
+12 IVAFVLPSWAV
-25 DSYYYKVT
+25 DYYFKVT
-33 ATAQPTGAGKVYVS
+33 AKAQPTGAGKVYVAS
-47 STKEAAPADGDEKWK
+47 SKEAAPADGNAKWK
-62 TEASATDKKNS
+62 DEAEGTGSKS
-73 SQQAASK
+73 STGKAASM

-87 PNEGY
+87 PAEGY

-104 QGTNKIQSTGVL
+104 QGANKMQSTGVL
-116 SSSEKVA
+116 SSSKENA
-123 NNPKAYT
+123 SNPEAYT

-176 GRFTGWTTPSGT
+176 GQFTGWKTPSGA
-188 VVKDS
+188 VVKDN
-193 PYTFTVTEANKGTYI
+193 PYTFTVTEANKGIYI
-208 ANYEKTDVSTTGIY
+208 ANYAKSDVSTTGIY

-241 KTVSTDN
+241 KTVSRSN

-274 LTGSPDGAGGLTDAN
+274 LTGSPDGVGGLTDAN
-289 LEAQGAE
+289 LEAQGMG
-296 SKVIAK
+296 SKDISGN
-302 QTFDFTN
+302 TFTFSN
-309 QGDHWYIKGSL
+309 KGDHFYIYGSA
-320 GFRDVYMVDY
+320 GSVNAYMVDY
-330 SDSRTQEEHLG
+330 ADAFTQEEHLG
-341 TVNHPSL
+341 KVYHPSL

-353 EDDASYHWVV
+353 ENDASYHWVV
-363 TPITELS
+363 TPITEDS

-407 AYVLSSVDE
+407 AYVVSRVD
-416 TGHKVVLSEIKSGE
+416 TTAHKVVLSEIKSGE
-430 VPSSTPVVLEC
+430 VPSGTPVVLEC
-441 NSTKPVENRLL
+441 TSTKPVENRLL

-475 ENKTVKIDNKDV
+475 ENDTTE
-487 IDESQYRTK
+487 DEYRTK

-522 GGTGQTGTLTY
+522 GGTATGTLTY
-533 IANNTCYLQVSSE
+533 IANNTCYLKVSSE
-546 MTEATTFTIEKGE
+546 MTEATTFTIEKGSSVV

-583 ADLECVGAIASDN
+583 DDLECVGAIASDS

-608 TETTSNKQSYRE
+608 TETTSNKQGYRE
-620 YLIRSSY
+620 YLIRSLY
-627 NGGKENTTRQTAYD
+627 NGKENTTRQTAYD

-647 VDLSGIAGAQVDNY
+647 VDLSGITGAQVDNY

-712 TGNAVHDAA
+712 TGNAVQDAA
-721 GNTYYFM
+721 DNTYYFM

-748 AFYVPAS
+748 AFYVPAK
-755 DDEGTNAHGFTG
+755 DDEGTNAHGFAG

-777 DDITDVERL
+777 GYITDVKML

-811 SAPRRAAITLD
+811 SAPRRAAITPD
-822 TRKLS
+822 TKELS

-835 SLSAGSVVTGV
+835 SLNAGSVVTGV

>member
-12 IVAFVLPSWAGGG
+12 IVAFVLPSWAAGGT
-25 DSYYYKVT
+25 DYYYKVT

-47 STKEAAPADGDEKWK
+47 ESNKVPKSTDYEETK
-62 TEASATDKKNS
+62 TVTTSENTG
-73 SQQAASK
+73 QQAASK
-80 EFWLYAK
+80 VFYLFAQ
-87 PNEGY
+87 PADGY
-92 VLVNWT
+92 VFDKWT
-98 KADGSV
+98 KDDGTTEVSR
-104 QGTNKIQSTGVL
+104 QKSTSTGTL
-116 SSSEKVA
+116 TSSATEESSPAE
-123 NNPKAYT
+123 YGYI
-130 FTAHFAKAGAVVV
+130 AHFFKAGDVYVVS
-143 ESADELLGGASID
+143 EDETIGTVGID
-156 KPSNA
+156 KPKNT
-161 VGDQV
+161 VGDAV
-166 TLTATADMFA
+166 TLTAYPDMF
-176 GRFTGWTTPSGT
+176 SGT
-188 VVKDS
+188 FKAWTKDGKVVS
-193 PYTFTVTEANKGTYI
+193 TQNPYTFTVDKASKGKYVATFSKIDMQNKGF
-208 ANYEKTDVSTTGIY
+208 Y

-241 KTVSTDN
+241 KTVSSGN

-274 LTGSPDGAGGLTDAN
+274 LTGSPDGSGGFKNAN
-289 LEAQGAE
+289 LEAQGVD
-296 SKVIAK
+296 SKTISGN
-302 QTFDFTN
+302 TFTFSN
-309 QGDHWYIKGSL
+309 KGDHFYIVGSP
-320 GFRDVYMVDY
+320 GFVSVYMVDY
-330 SDSRTQEEHLG
+330 ADAFTQEEHVG
-341 TVNHPSL
+341 KVNHPGL
-348 WNGAN
+348 YNGAN
-353 EDDASYHWVV
+353 ENDKQFHWVV
-363 TPITELS
+363 TPISELS

-407 AYVLSSVDE
+407 AYVVSSVDAMA
-416 TGHKVVLSEIKSGE
+416 HKVVLSEIKSGE
-430 VPSSTPVVLEC
+430 VPSGTPVVLEC

-452 PLVEEPAAIAET
+452 PLVEEPAAIDGN

-475 ENKTVKIDNKDV
+475 ENKT
-487 IDESQYRTK
+487 EGEYRTK
-496 FDSQTML
+496 FDSQKML
-503 VLSNDELA
+503 VLSNDVLA

-522 GGTGQTGTLTY
+522 GGTATGTLTY

-546 MTEATTFTIEKGE
+546 MTEATTFTIEKGSSVV

-583 ADLECVGAIASDN
+583 DDLECVGAIASDN

-608 TETTSNKQSYRE
+608 TETTSNKQGYRE

-667 SITGTYHKENPR
+667 SITGTYHKANPR
-679 FVATQIVLGDKTAP
+679 FVATQIELGDKTAP

-704 MTTYSTDG
+704 MTAYSADG
-712 TGNAVHDAA
+712 SGNAVLDAA

-748 AFYVPAS
+748 AFYVPAK
-755 DDEGTNAHGFTG
+755 DDEGDNSHGFAG
-767 GFKVDLRYNE
+767 GFRVDLSYNE
-777 DDITDVERL
+777 GDITDVTML
-786 DEQSDKGQNVY
+786 DTQSDKGQNVY
-797 TFPALIVKNTATSA
+797 TFPALIVKNAATSA
-811 SAPRRAAITLD
+811 SAPRRRAASTPD
-822 TRKLS
+822 TKQLS
-827 TTYTVYPL
+827 AAYTVYPL
-835 SLSAGSVVTGV
+835 SLSAASVVTGV
-846 STVDQAKTVSSVVY
+846 STVDQAKTVRSVVY

>member
-1 MIKKIFCLLCC
+1 MLKKIFCLLCC
-12 IVAFVLPSWAGGG
+12 IVAFVLPSWAAGGT
-25 DSYYYKVT
+25 DYYYKVT

-47 STKEAAPADGDEKWK
+47 KSNTEPKSTDYEDTKILITSE
-62 TEASATDKKNS
+62 NS
-73 SQQAASK
+73 TQKAASR
-80 EFWLYAK
+80 EFYLFAK
-87 PNEGY
+87 PAEGY
-92 VLVNWT
+92 VFDKWT
-98 KADGSV
+98 KDDGSV
-104 QGTNKIQSTGVL
+104 QGTNKMQSTGVL
-116 SSSEKVA
+116 TSSEKDA

-166 TLTATADMFA
+166 TLTAKADMFA
-176 GRFTGWTTPSGT
+176 GQFAGWKTPSGA
-188 VVKDS
+188 VVKDN

-208 ANYEKTDVSTTGIY
+208 ANYVKSDVSTTGIY

-241 KTVSTDN
+241 KNVSTSN
-248 RYLKNSIMLLEDGS
+248 RYLTNSIMLLEDGS

-274 LTGSPDGAGGLTDAN
+274 LTGSPDGSGGFKDAN
-289 LEAQGAE
+289 LEAQGMG
-296 SKVIAK
+296 SKTISGK
-302 QTFDFTN
+302 TFTFSN
-309 QGDHWYIKGSL
+309 KGDHFYIVGSA
-320 GFRDVYMVDY
+320 GFVSAYMVDY
-330 SDSRTQEEHLG
+330 ADAFTQEEHLG
-341 TVNHPSL
+341 KVNHPGIY
-348 WNGAN
+348 NGAN
-353 EDDASYHWVV
+353 ENDASYHWVV
-363 TPITELS
+363 TPISELS

-407 AYVLSSVDE
+407 AYVVSNVDA
-416 TGHKVVLSEIKSGE
+416 TAHKVVLSEIKSGE
-430 VPSSTPVVLEC
+430 VPSGTPVVLEC
-441 NSTKPVENRLL
+441 TSTKPVENRLL
-452 PLVEEPAAIAET
+452 PLVEEPAAIDGD
-464 NLLKGEIWLKD
+464 NLLKGEIWLKN
-475 ENKTVKIDNKDV
+475 ENKTE
-487 IDESQYRTK
+487 DEYRTK

-522 GGTGQTGTLTY
+522 GGTATGTLTY
-533 IANNTCYLQVSSE
+533 IANNTCYLKVSSE
-546 MTEATTFTIEKGE
+546 MTEATTFTIEKGSSVV

-583 ADLECVGAIASDN
+583 DDLECVAAIASDS

-608 TETTSNKQSYRE
+608 TQKTSNKQGYRE

-627 NGGKENTTRQTAYD
+627 NGGKENTTKQTAYD

-647 VDLSGIAGAQVDNY
+647 VDLSGIAGAQVDDY

-679 FVATQIVLGDKTAP
+679 FVATQIVLGAKTAP

-704 MTTYSTDG
+704 MTTYSADG
-712 TGNAVHDAA
+712 TGNAVQDAA

-741 VWDKATQ
+741 VWDKAKQ
-748 AFYVPAS
+748 AFYVPAK
-755 DDEGTNAHGFTG
+755 DDEGTNAHGFAG

-777 DDITDVERL
+777 GDIIDVKML

-811 SAPRRAAITLD
+811 SAPRRAAITPD
-822 TRKLS
+822 RRELS

-846 STVDQAKTVSSVVY
+846 STVDQAKTVRSVVY

>member
-12 IVAFVLPSWAGGG
+12 IVAFVLPSWAGGT
-25 DSYYYKVT
+25 DYYYKVT
-33 ATAQPTGAGKVYVS
+33 ATAQPTGAGKVYVA

-87 PNEGY
+87 PAEGY

-116 SSSEKVA
+116 SSSKE
-123 NNPKAYT
+123 NESNPEAYT

-274 LTGSPDGAGGLTDAN
+274 LTGSPDGAGGLIDAN
-289 LEAQGAE
+289 LEAQGMG
-296 SKVIAK
+296 SKDISGK
-302 QTFDFTN
+302 TFTFTN
-309 QGDHWYIKGSL
+309 HGDHLYIYGSA
-320 GFRDVYMVDY
+320 GTNTAYMVDY
-330 SDSRTQEEHLG
+330 NDAFTQEEHVG
-341 TVNHPSL
+341 KVNHPGL
-348 WNGAN
+348 YNGAN
-353 EDDASYHWVV
+353 ENDASYHWVV
-363 TPITELS
+363 TPISEDS

-407 AYVLSSVDE
+407 AYVVSSVDA
-416 TGHKVVLSEIKSGE
+416 TAHKVVLSEIKSGE
-430 VPSSTPVVLEC
+430 VPSGTPVVLEC
-441 NSTKPVENRLL
+441 TSTKPVENRLL

-464 NLLKGEIWLKD
+464 NLLKGNLLKGEIWLKD
-475 ENKTVKIDNKDV
+475 ENKTEDK
-487 IDESQYRTK
+487 YRTK

-522 GGTGQTGTLTY
+522 GGTATGTLTY
-533 IANNTCYLQVSSE
+533 IANNTCYLPLSSE
-546 MTEATTFTIEKGE
+546 MTEATPFTIEKGSSVV

-583 ADLECVGAIASDN
+583 DDLECVGAIASDS

-608 TETTSNKQSYRE
+608 TETTSNKQGYRE

-704 MTTYSTDG
+704 MTTYSADG
-712 TGNAVHDAA
+712 TGNAVDDAA

-748 AFYVPAS
+748 AFYVPAK
-755 DDEGTNAHGFTG
+755 DDEGTNAHGFAG

-777 DDITDVERL
+777 GDITKVEML
-786 DEQSDKGQNVY
+786 DEQSNKGQNVY

-811 SAPRRAAITLD
+811 SAPRRAAITPD
-822 TRKLS
+822 TRELS

-887 QVAKVMRP
+887 QVAKVMRQ

>member
-1 MIKKIFCLLCC
+1 MLKKIFCLLCC
-12 IVAFVLPSWAGGG
+12 IVAFVLPSWAG
-25 DSYYYKVT
+25 SNTYYYKVT
-33 ATAQPTGAGKVYVS
+33 ATAQPTGDGKVYVS
-47 STKEAAPADGDEKWK
+47 ESNTEPKSADYEETKVLITSGKST
-62 TEASATDKKNS
+62 
-73 SQQAASK
+73 QQAASK
-80 EFWLYAK
+80 EFYLFAK
-87 PNEGY
+87 PAEGY
-92 VLVNWT
+92 VFDKWT
-98 KADGSV
+98 KADGTTEVSR
-104 QGTNKIQSTGVL
+104 QKSTSTGML
-116 SSSEKVA
+116 TSSSKEESKPA
-123 NNPKAYT
+123 EYGYI
-130 FTAHFAKAGAVVV
+130 AHFSKAGDVYVVS
-143 ESADELLGGASID
+143 EDETIGTAGID
-156 KPSNA
+156 KPKNT
-161 VGDQV
+161 VGDAV
-166 TLTATADMFA
+166 TLTAYPDMF
-176 GRFTGWTTPSGT
+176 SGT
-188 VVKDS
+188 FKAWTKDGKVVS
-193 PYTFTVTEANKGTYI
+193 TQNPYTFTVDEASKGKYVATFSKIDMQNKGF
-208 ANYEKTDVSTTGIY
+208 Y

-241 KTVSTDN
+241 KNVSRSN

-274 LTGSPDGAGGLTDAN
+274 LTGTADGVGGLIDAN
-289 LEAQGAE
+289 LEAQGMG
-296 SKVIAK
+296 SKDISGK
-302 QTFDFTN
+302 TFTFTN
-309 QGDHWYIKGSL
+309 HGDHLYIYGSA
-320 GFRDVYMVDY
+320 GSSTAYMVDFA
-330 SDSRTQEEHLG
+330 DAFTQEEHVG
-341 TVNHPSL
+341 KVNHPGL
-348 WNGAN
+348 YNGAN
-353 EDDASYHWVV
+353 ENDASYHWVV
-363 TPITELS
+363 TPISEDS

-380 PKTKDEAGKY
+380 SKTKDEAGKY

-407 AYVLSSVDE
+407 AYVVSSVDE
-416 TGHKVVLSEIKSGE
+416 TAHKVVLSEIKSGE
-430 VPSSTPVVLEC
+430 VPSGTPVVLEC
-441 NSTKPVENRLL
+441 TSTKPVENRLL
-452 PLVEEPAAIAET
+452 PLLEEPAAIAET

-475 ENKTVKIDNKDV
+475 ENKTE
-487 IDESQYRTK
+487 DEYRTK

-533 IANNTCYLQVSSE
+533 IANNTCYLTVDSK
-546 MTEATTFTIEKGE
+546 MTEATKFTIEKGSSVV

-583 ADLECVGAIASDN
+583 DDLECVGAIASDN

-608 TETTSNKQSYRE
+608 TETTSNKQGYRE

-647 VDLSGIAGAQVDNY
+647 VDLSGIADAQVDNY
-661 RNCKIA
+661 RNRKIA

-704 MTTYSTDG
+704 MTTYSPDG
-712 TGNAVHDAA
+712 TGNAVQDAA

-748 AFYVPAS
+748 AFYVPAN
-755 DDEGTNAHGFTG
+755 DDEGTNAHGFAG

-777 DDITDVERL
+777 GDITDVKTL

-811 SAPRRAAITLD
+811 SAPRRAAIKPD
-822 TRKLS
+822 TRELS

-846 STVDQAKTVSSVVY
+846 STVDQAKTVRSVVY

>member
-1 MIKKIFCLLCC
+1 MLKKIFCLLCC

-25 DSYYYKVT
+25 NYYYKVT
-33 ATAQPTGAGKVYVS
+33 ATAQPTGAGKVYVAS
-47 STKEAAPADGDEKWK
+47 SKEAAPADGDAKWK
-62 TEASATDKKNS
+62 DEAEGTGSEYS
-73 SQQAASK
+73 SGQAASK

-87 PNEGY
+87 PAEGY

-104 QGTNKIQSTGVL
+104 QGANKIQSTGVL
-116 SSSEKVA
+116 SSSKE
-123 NNPKAYT
+123 NDSNPEAYT

-143 ESADELLGGASID
+143 ESADELLGGALID

-176 GRFTGWTTPSGT
+176 GRFTGWKTPSGA
-188 VVKDS
+188 VVKDN

-208 ANYEKTDVSTTGIY
+208 ANYAKSDVSTTGIY
-222 CYVHNVKFKRS
+222 CYVHNLGHPRS

-241 KTVSTDN
+241 KTVSRSN

-274 LTGSPDGAGGLTDAN
+274 LTGSPDGSGGFKDAN
-289 LEAQGAE
+289 LEAQGMG
-296 SKVIAK
+296 SKTISGK
-302 QTFDFTN
+302 TFTFTN
-309 QGDHWYIKGSL
+309 QGDYFYIQGSA
-320 GFRDVYMVDY
+320 GSVSAYMVDY
-330 SDSRTQEEHLG
+330 ADAFTQEEHLG
-341 TVNHPSL
+341 KVNHPGIY
-348 WNGAN
+348 NGPAAN
-353 EDDASYHWVV
+353 DEQFRWVV
-363 TPITELS
+363 TPISELN

-380 PKTKDEAGKY
+380 PKTKDEADKY

-407 AYVLSSVDE
+407 AYVVSRVDA
-416 TGHKVVLSEIKSGE
+416 TAHKVVLSEIKSGE
-430 VPSSTPVVLEC
+430 VPSGTPVVLEC
-441 NSTKPVENRLL
+441 TSTKPVENRLL
-452 PLVEEPAAIAET
+452 PLVEEPAAIVGD

-475 ENKTVKIDNKDV
+475 ENKT
-487 IDESQYRTK
+487 EGEYRTK
-496 FDSQTML
+496 FNSQTML

-533 IANNTCYLQVSSE
+533 IANNTCYLTVDSKMAE
-546 MTEATTFTIEKGE
+546 VTTFTIEKGE

-583 ADLECVGAIASDN
+583 DDLECVGAIASDS

-608 TETTSNKQSYRE
+608 TQTTSNKQGYRE

-661 RNCKIA
+661 RNCKIT

-679 FVATQIVLGDKTAP
+679 FVATQIMPGDKTAP

-712 TGNAVHDAA
+712 TGNGVKDAA

-741 VWDKATQ
+741 VWDKAKH
-748 AFYVPAS
+748 AFYVPAK
-755 DDEGTNAHGFTG
+755 DDEGTNAHGFAG

-777 DDITDVERL
+777 GDITGVEML

-811 SAPRRAAITLD
+811 SAPRRAAIKPD
-822 TRKLS
+822 TRELS

>member
-1 MIKKIFCLLCC
+1 MLKKIFCLLCC
-12 IVAFVLPSWAGGG
+12 IVAFVLPSWAGG
-25 DSYYYKVT
+25 SNYYFKVT
-33 ATAQPTGAGKVYVS
+33 ATAQPTGAGKVYVAENPNS
-47 STKEAAPADGDEKWK
+47 APADGDAKWK
-62 TEASATDKKNS
+62 DEAEGTGREYS
-73 SQQAASK
+73 SGQAASK
-80 EFWLYAK
+80 NFWLYAK

-104 QGTNKIQSTGVL
+104 QGANKMQSTGVL
-116 SSSEKVA
+116 SSSEKDA
-123 NNPKAYT
+123 NNPAAFT

-143 ESADELLGGASID
+143 KTADEKLGDVSID
-156 KPSNA
+156 NPTNA

-176 GRFTGWTTPSGT
+176 SRFTGWTTPSGA
-188 VVKDS
+188 VVKDN

-222 CYVHNVKFKRS
+222 CFVHNVKFKRS
-233 LGLMGISD
+233 LGLMGVSD
-241 KTVSTDN
+241 KTVSSSN

-274 LTGSPDGAGGLTDAN
+274 LTGKSDEKRGADN
-289 LEAQGAE
+289 VSLEAQGME
-296 SKVIAK
+296 SKKIANK
-302 QTFDFTN
+302 TFSFTN
-309 QGDHWYIKGSL
+309 QGDHFYITGSA
-320 GFRDVYMVDY
+320 GGVTAYMVDY
-330 SDSRTQEEHLG
+330 NDAFTQEEHVG
-341 TVNHPSL
+341 KVNHPGL
-348 WNGAN
+348 YNGAN
-353 EDDASYHWVV
+353 EGDASYHWVV
-363 TPITELS
+363 TPISEDS

-407 AYVLSSVDE
+407 AYVVSSVDE
-416 TGHKVVLSEIKSGE
+416 TAHKVVLSEIKSGE
-430 VPSSTPVVLEC
+430 VPSGTPVVLEC
-441 NSTKPVENRLL
+441 TSTKPVENRLL

-475 ENKTVKIDNKDV
+475 ENKTE
-487 IDESQYRTK
+487 DEYRTK
-496 FDSQTML
+496 FDSKTML

-522 GGTGQTGTLTY
+522 GGTATGTLTY
-533 IANNTCYLQVSSE
+533 IANNTCYLPLSSE
-546 MTEATTFTIEKGE
+546 MTEATTFTIEKGV

-583 ADLECVGAIASDN
+583 DDLECVGAIASDSYS

-608 TETTSNKQSYRE
+608 TQTTSNKQGYRE
-620 YLIRSSY
+620 YLIRSLY
-627 NGGKENTTRQTAYD
+627 NGKENTTRQTAYD

-661 RNCKIA
+661 RNRKIA

-704 MTTYSTDG
+704 MTAYSDDG

-748 AFYVPAS
+748 AFYVPAN
-755 DDEGTNAHGFTG
+755 DDEGTNAHGFAG

-777 DDITDVERL
+777 GDITDVERL

-811 SAPRRAAITLD
+811 SAPRRAAIKPD
-822 TRKLS
+822 RRELS

-846 STVDQAKTVSSVVY
+846 STVDQAKTVRSVVY

-887 QVAKVMRP
+887 QVTKVMRQ

>member
-1 MIKKIFCLLCC
+1 MLKKIFCLLCC
-12 IVAFVLPSWAGGG
+12 IVAFVLPSWAAGGT
-25 DSYYYKVT
+25 DYYYKVT
-33 ATAQPTGAGKVYVS
+33 ATAQPTGAGKVYVAENPNS
-47 STKEAAPADGDEKWK
+47 APADGDAEWK
-62 TEASATDKKNS
+62 DKAEGTGSKS
-73 SQQAASK
+73 STGQAASK

-87 PNEGY
+87 PAEGY
-92 VLVNWT
+92 VFDKWT
-98 KADGSV
+98 KDDGTTEVSR
-104 QGTNKIQSTGVL
+104 QKSTSTGTL
-116 SSSEKVA
+116 TSSSTDKS
-123 NNPKAYT
+123 NPAEYGYI
-130 FTAHFAKAGAVVV
+130 AHFSKAGDVYVVS
-143 ESADELLGGASID
+143 EDEKIGTVGID
-156 KPSNA
+156 KPKNT
-161 VGDQV
+161 VGDAV
-166 TLTATADMFA
+166 TLTAYPDMF
-176 GRFTGWTTPSGT
+176 SGT
-188 VVKDS
+188 FKAWTKDGKVVS
-193 PYTFTVTEANKGTYI
+193 TQNPYTFTVDEASKGKYVATFSKIDMQNKGF
-208 ANYEKTDVSTTGIY
+208 Y

-241 KTVSTDN
+241 KTVSSSN

-274 LTGSPDGAGGLTDAN
+274 LTGSPDGSGGFKNAN
-289 LEAQGAE
+289 LEAQGMG
-296 SKVIAK
+296 SKDISGK
-302 QTFDFTN
+302 TFTFTN
-309 QGDHWYIKGSL
+309 KGDHLYIYGSA
-320 GFRDVYMVDY
+320 GSATAYMVDFA
-330 SDSRTQEEHLG
+330 DAFTQEEHVG
-341 TVNHPSL
+341 KVNHPGL
-348 WNGAN
+348 YNGAN
-353 EDDASYHWVV
+353 ENDASYHWVV
-363 TPITELS
+363 TPISEDS

-380 PKTKDEAGKY
+380 SKTKDEADKY

-407 AYVLSSVDE
+407 AYVVSSVDE
-416 TGHKVVLSEIKSGE
+416 TAHKVVLSEIKSGE
-430 VPSSTPVVLEC
+430 VPSGTPVVLEC
-441 NSTKPVENRLL
+441 ASTKPVENRLL

-475 ENKTVKIDNKDV
+475 ENKTE
-487 IDESQYRTK
+487 DEYRTK

-522 GGTGQTGTLTY
+522 GGTATGTLTY
-533 IANNTCYLQVSSE
+533 IANNTCYLPLSSE
-546 MTEATTFTIEKGE
+546 MTEATTFTIEKGV

-583 ADLECVGAIASDN
+583 DDLECVAAIASDS

-608 TETTSNKQSYRE
+608 TQTTSNKQGYRE

-647 VDLSGIAGAQVDNY
+647 VDLLGIAGAQVDNY
-661 RNCKIA
+661 RNCKIT

-712 TGNAVHDAA
+712 TGNGVKDAA

-748 AFYVPAS
+748 AFYVPAN

-777 DDITDVERL
+777 GDITDVKML

-797 TFPALIVKNTATSA
+797 TFPALIVKNTATGA
-811 SAPRRAAITLD
+811 SAPRRAAIKPNTG
-822 TRKLS
+822 KLS

-846 STVDQAKTVSSVVY
+846 STVDQAKTVRSVVY

>member
-12 IVAFVLPSWAGGG
+12 IVAFVLPSWAGGNT
-25 DSYYYKVT
+25 YYYKVT
-33 ATAQPTGAGKVYVS
+33 ATAQPTGAGKVYVAS
-47 STKEAAPADGDEKWK
+47 SKEAAPADGNANWK
-62 TEASATDKKNS
+62 DKAEVNESASS
-73 SQQAASK
+73 SGDAASTQ
-80 EFWLYAK
+80 FYLYAK
-87 PNEGY
+87 PAEGY
-92 VLVNWT
+92 VFDKWT
-98 KADGSV
+98 KDDGTTELSR
-104 QGTNKIQSTGVL
+104 QKSTSTGML
-116 SSSEKVA
+116 TSSSKEESKPA
-123 NNPKAYT
+123 EYGYI
-130 FTAHFAKAGAVVV
+130 AHFSKAGDVYVVS
-143 ESADELLGGASID
+143 EDETIGTAGID
-156 KPSNA
+156 KPENT
-161 VGDQV
+161 VGDVV
-166 TLTATADMFA
+166 TLTAYPDMF
-176 GRFTGWTTPSGT
+176 SGT
-188 VVKDS
+188 FKAWTKDGKVVSTDN
-193 PYTFTVTEANKGTYI
+193 PYTFTVDEASKGKYVATFSKIDMQNK
-208 ANYEKTDVSTTGIY
+208 GIY
-222 CYVHNVKFKRS
+222 CYVHNVKVKRS

-241 KTVSTDN
+241 KTVSSSN

-274 LTGSPDGAGGLTDAN
+274 LTGSPDGSGGFKNAN
-289 LEAQGAE
+289 LEAQGMG
-296 SKVIAK
+296 SKDISGK
-302 QTFDFTN
+302 TFTFSN
-309 QGDHWYIKGSL
+309 KGDHFYIYGSA
-320 GFRDVYMVDY
+320 GSVNAYMVDY
-330 SDSRTQEEHLG
+330 SDSRTQEEHFG

-363 TPITELS
+363 TPISELS

-380 PKTKDEAGKY
+380 SKTKDEADKY

-407 AYVLSSVDE
+407 AYVVSSVDE
-416 TGHKVVLSEIKSGE
+416 TAHKVVLSEIKSGE
-430 VPSSTPVVLEC
+430 VPSGTSVVLEC

-452 PLVEEPAAIAET
+452 PLVEEPAAIAEN

-475 ENKTVKIDNKDV
+475 ENKTE
-487 IDESQYRTK
+487 DEYRTK

-583 ADLECVGAIASDN
+583 DDLECVGAIASDN

-608 TETTSNKQSYRE
+608 TQTTSNKQGYRE

-627 NGGKENTTRQTAYD
+627 NGGKENTTKQTAYD

-647 VDLSGIAGAQVDNY
+647 VDLSGITGAQVDNY
-661 RNCKIA
+661 RNRKIT

-704 MTTYSTDG
+704 MTAYSADG
-712 TGNAVHDAA
+712 TGNKVEDAA

-748 AFYVPAS
+748 AFYVPAK
-755 DDEGTNAHGFTG
+755 DDEGTNAHGFAG

-777 DDITDVERL
+777 GVITDVKML

-811 SAPRRAAITLD
+811 SAPRRAAIKPD
-822 TRKLS
+822 TRELS

-846 STVDQAKTVSSVVY
+846 STVDQAKTVRSVVY

-887 QVAKVMRP
+887 QVTKVMRQ

>member
-1 MIKKIFCLLCC
+1 MLKKIFCLLCC
-12 IVAFVLPSWAGGG
+12 IVAFVLPSWAAGGT
-25 DSYYYKVT
+25 DYYYKVT

-47 STKEAAPADGDEKWK
+47 SSKETAPADGDAKWK
-62 TEASATDKKNS
+62 DEAEVTKSANS
-73 SQQAASK
+73 TGQAASK

-87 PNEGY
+87 PAEGY

-104 QGTNKIQSTGVL
+104 QGTNKMQSTGVL
-116 SSSEKVA
+116 TSSKNDAS
-123 NNPKAYT
+123 NPEAYT

-176 GRFTGWTTPSGT
+176 GQFAGWKTPSGA
-188 VVKDS
+188 VVKDN
-193 PYTFTVTEANKGTYI
+193 PYTFTVTEANKGIYI
-208 ANYEKTDVSTTGIY
+208 ANYTKSDVSTTGIY
-222 CYVHNVKFKRS
+222 CYVHNLGHPRS

-241 KTVSTDN
+241 KTVSSGN

-274 LTGSPDGAGGLTDAN
+274 LTGSPDGSGGFKNAN
-289 LEAQGAE
+289 LEAQGVD
-296 SKVIAK
+296 SKTISGN
-302 QTFDFTN
+302 TFTFSN
-309 QGDHWYIKGSL
+309 KGDHFYIVGSP
-320 GFRDVYMVDY
+320 GFVSVYMVDY
-330 SDSRTQEEHLG
+330 ADAFTQEEHVG
-341 TVNHPSL
+341 KVNHPGL
-348 WNGAN
+348 YNGAN
-353 EDDASYHWVV
+353 ENDKQFHWVV
-363 TPITELS
+363 TPISELS

-380 PKTKDEAGKY
+380 PKTKDEASKY

-407 AYVLSSVDE
+407 AYVVSSVD
-416 TGHKVVLSEIKSGE
+416 TKAHKVVLSEIKSGE
-430 VPSSTPVVLEC
+430 VPSGTPVVLEC
-441 NSTKPVENRLL
+441 TSTKPVENRLL

-475 ENKTVKIDNKDV
+475 ENKTE
-487 IDESQYRTK
+487 DEYRTK

-522 GGTGQTGTLTY
+522 GGTATGTLTY
-533 IANNTCYLQVSSE
+533 IANNTCYLPLSSE
-546 MTEATTFTIEKGE
+546 MAEVTTFTIEKGE

-583 ADLECVGAIASDN
+583 DDLECVAAIASDS
-596 YKYLVVKDGGHS
+596 YKYLVVKDGGYS
-608 TETTSNKQSYRE
+608 TETTSNKQGYRE

-647 VDLSGIAGAQVDNY
+647 VDLSGITGAQVDNY
-661 RNCKIA
+661 RNRKIT

-704 MTTYSTDG
+704 MTAYSADG
-712 TGNAVHDAA
+712 TGNKVEDAA

-741 VWDKATQ
+741 VWDKAKQ
-748 AFYVPAS
+748 AFYVPAK
-755 DDEGTNAHGFTG
+755 DDEGTNAHGFAG

-777 DDITDVERL
+777 GDITDVEML
-786 DEQSDKGQNVY
+786 DKQSDKGQNVY

-811 SAPRRAAITLD
+811 SAPRRAAIKPD
-822 TRKLS
+822 TRELS

-846 STVDQAKTVSSVVY
+846 STVDQAKTVRSVVY

-887 QVAKVMRP
+887 QVTKVMRQ

>member
-12 IVAFVLPSWAGGG
+12 IVAFVLPSWAV
-25 DSYYYKVT
+25 DYYFKVT
-33 ATAQPTGAGKVYVS
+33 AKAQPTGAGKVYVAS
-47 STKEAAPADGDEKWK
+47 SKEAAPADGNAKWK
-62 TEASATDKKNS
+62 DEAEGTGSKS
-73 SQQAASK
+73 STGKAASM

-87 PNEGY
+87 PAEGY

-104 QGTNKIQSTGVL
+104 QGANKMQSTGVL
-116 SSSEKVA
+116 SSSKENA
-123 NNPKAYT
+123 SNPEAYT

-241 KTVSTDN
+241 KTVSRSN

-274 LTGSPDGAGGLTDAN
+274 LTGSPDGVGGLTDAN
-289 LEAQGAE
+289 LEAQGMG
-296 SKVIAK
+296 SKDISGN
-302 QTFDFTN
+302 TFTFSN
-309 QGDHWYIKGSL
+309 KGDHFYIYGSA
-320 GFRDVYMVDY
+320 GSVNAYMVDY
-330 SDSRTQEEHLG
+330 ADAFTQEEHLG
-341 TVNHPSL
+341 KVYHPSL

-353 EDDASYHWVV
+353 ENDASYHWVV
-363 TPITELS
+363 TPITEDS

-407 AYVLSSVDE
+407 AYVVSRVD
-416 TGHKVVLSEIKSGE
+416 TTAHKVVLSEIKSGE
-430 VPSSTPVVLEC
+430 VPSGTPVVLEC
-441 NSTKPVENRLL
+441 TSTKPVENRLL

-475 ENKTVKIDNKDV
+475 ENDTTE
-487 IDESQYRTK
+487 DEYRTK

-522 GGTGQTGTLTY
+522 GGTATDTLTY

-546 MTEATTFTIEKGE
+546 MNEATTFTIEKGE

-583 ADLECVGAIASDN
+583 DDLECVGAIASDSYS

-608 TETTSNKQSYRE
+608 TQTTSNKQGYRE
-620 YLIRSSY
+620 YLIRSLY
-627 NGGKENTTRQTAYD
+627 NGKENTTRQTAYD

-667 SITGTYHKENPR
+667 SITGTYHKKNPR

-704 MTTYSTDG
+704 MTTYSADG
-712 TGNAVHDAA
+712 TGNGVKDAA

-741 VWDKATQ
+741 VWDKAKQ
-748 AFYVPAS
+748 AFYVPAK
-755 DDEGTNAHGFTG
+755 DDEGTNAHGFAG

-777 DDITDVERL
+777 GYITDVKML

-811 SAPRRAAITLD
+811 SAPRRAAITPD
-822 TRKLS
+822 TRELS

-887 QVAKVMRP
+887 QVDKVMRP

>member
-1 MIKKIFCLLCC
+1 MLKKIFCLLCC
-12 IVAFVLPSWAGGG
+12 IVAFVLPSWAGG
-25 DSYYYKVT
+25 SNYYFKVT
-33 ATAQPTGAGKVYVS
+33 ATAQPTGAGKVYVAENPNS
-47 STKEAAPADGDEKWK
+47 APADGDAKWK
-62 TEASATDKKNS
+62 DEAEGTGREYSTGEAAPKN
-73 SQQAASK
+73 
-80 EFWLYAK
+80 FWLYAK

-104 QGTNKIQSTGVL
+104 QGANKMQSTGVL
-116 SSSEKVA
+116 SSSEKDA
-123 NNPKAYT
+123 NNPAAFT

-143 ESADELLGGASID
+143 KTADEKLGDVSID
-156 KPSNA
+156 NPTNA

-176 GRFTGWTTPSGT
+176 SRFTGWTTPSGA
-188 VVKDS
+188 VVKDN

-222 CYVHNVKFKRS
+222 CFVHNVKFKRS

-241 KTVSTDN
+241 KNVSSSN

-274 LTGSPDGAGGLTDAN
+274 LTGKSDEKRGADN
-289 LEAQGAE
+289 VSLEAQGME
-296 SKVIAK
+296 SKKIANK
-302 QTFDFTN
+302 TFSFTN
-309 QGDHWYIKGSL
+309 QGDHFYITGSA
-320 GFRDVYMVDY
+320 GGVTAYMVDY
-330 SDSRTQEEHLG
+330 ADAFTQEEHVG
-341 TVNHPSL
+341 KVNHPGL
-348 WNGAN
+348 YNGAN
-353 EDDASYHWVV
+353 EGDASYHWVV
-363 TPITELS
+363 TPISEDS

-407 AYVLSSVDE
+407 AYVVSSVDE
-416 TGHKVVLSEIKSGE
+416 TAHKVVLSEIKSGE
-430 VPSSTPVVLEC
+430 VPSGTPVVLEC

-464 NLLKGEIWLKD
+464 NLLKGNLLKGEIWLKD
-475 ENKTVKIDNKDV
+475 ENKTE
-487 IDESQYRTK
+487 DEYRTK

-533 IANNTCYLQVSSE
+533 IANNTCYLTVDSK

-583 ADLECVGAIASDN
+583 DDLECVGAIASDSYS

-608 TETTSNKQSYRE
+608 TQTTSNKQGYRE
-620 YLIRSSY
+620 YLIRSLY
-627 NGGKENTTRQTAYD
+627 NGKENTTRQTAYD

-647 VDLSGIAGAQVDNY
+647 VDLSGITGAQVDNY
-661 RNCKIA
+661 RNRKIT

-704 MTTYSTDG
+704 MTTYSADG
-712 TGNAVHDAA
+712 TGNKVEDAA

-748 AFYVPAS
+748 AFYVPAK

-777 DDITDVERL
+777 GVITNVEML

-811 SAPRRAAITLD
+811 SAPRRAAITPD
-822 TRKLS
+822 TRELS

>member
-1 MIKKIFCLLCC
+1 MLTSSSKEESNPAKYGYIAHFSK
-12 IVAFVLPSWAGGG
+12 AG
-25 DSYYYKVT
+25 D
-33 ATAQPTGAGKVYVS
+33 VYVVS
-47 STKEAAPADGDEKWK
+47 EDE
-62 TEASATDKKNS
+62 TI
-73 SQQAASK
+73 
-80 EFWLYAK
+80 
-87 PNEGY
+87 
-92 VLVNWT
+92 
-98 KADGSV
+98 
-104 QGTNKIQSTGVL
+104 GT
-116 SSSEKVA
+116 
-123 NNPKAYT
+123 
-130 FTAHFAKAGAVVV
+130 AG
-143 ESADELLGGASID
+143 ID
-156 KPSNA
+156 KPKNT
-161 VGDQV
+161 VGDAV
-166 TLTATADMFA
+166 TLTAYPDMF
-176 GRFTGWTTPSGT
+176 SGT
-188 VVKDS
+188 FKAWTKDGKVVS
-193 PYTFTVTEANKGTYI
+193 TQNPYTFTVDEASKGKYVATFSKIDMQNKGF
-208 ANYEKTDVSTTGIY
+208 Y
-222 CYVHNVKFKRS
+222 CYVHNVNFKRS

-241 KTVSTDN
+241 KNVSSSN
-248 RYLKNSIMLLEDGS
+248 RYLTNSIMLLEDGS

-274 LTGSPDGAGGLTDAN
+274 LTGSSDGYGGLENAN
-289 LEAQGAE
+289 LEAQGAA
-296 SKVIAK
+296 SKDIAK
-302 QTFDFTN
+302 KTYTFSKH
-309 QGDHWYIKGSL
+309 GDHFYITGSA
-320 GFRDVYMVDY
+320 GSATAYMVDY
-330 SDSRTQEEHLG
+330 ADAFTQEEHVG
-341 TVNHPSL
+341 KVNHPGL
-348 WNGAN
+348 YNGAN
-353 EDDASYHWVV
+353 ENDASYHWVV
-363 TPITELS
+363 TPISELS

-380 PKTKDEAGKY
+380 PKTKDETGKY

-407 AYVLSSVDE
+407 AYVVSNVDA
-416 TGHKVVLSEIKSGE
+416 TAHKVVLSEIKSGE
-430 VPSSTPVVLEC
+430 VPSGTPVVLEC
-441 NSTKPVENRLL
+441 TSTKPAENRLL
-452 PLVEEPAAIAET
+452 PLVEEPAAIDGD

-475 ENKTVKIDNKDV
+475 ENETEDK
-487 IDESQYRTK
+487 YRKK

-546 MTEATTFTIEKGE
+546 MTEATPFTIEKASSVV
-559 TKETTLAGLSQEA
+559 TKETTLAGLSKAA

-583 ADLECVGAIASDN
+583 DDLECVGAIASDS
-596 YKYLVVKDGGHS
+596 YKYLVVKDGGYS
-608 TETTSNKQSYRE
+608 TEATSNKQGYRE

-647 VDLSGIAGAQVDNY
+647 VDLSGIDGAQVDNF

-679 FVATQIVLGDKTAP
+679 FVATQIMPGEKTAP

-704 MTTYSTDG
+704 MTTYSADG
-712 TGNAVHDAA
+712 TGNGVKDAA

-748 AFYVPAS
+748 AFYVPAK
-755 DDEGTNAHGFTG
+755 DDEGTNAHGFAG

-777 DDITDVERL
+777 GDITTVKML

-811 SAPRRAAITLD
+811 SAPRRAAIKPD
-822 TRKLS
+822 TRELS

-835 SLSAGSVVTGV
+835 SLSARSVVTGV
-846 STVDQAKTVSSVVY
+846 STVDQAKTVRSVVY

>member
-1 MIKKIFCLLCC
+1 MLKKIFCLLCC
-12 IVAFVLPSWAGGG
+12 IVAFVLPSWAAGGT
-25 DSYYYKVT
+25 DYYYKVT

-47 STKEAAPADGDEKWK
+47 SSKETAPADGDAKWK
-62 TEASATDKKNS
+62 DEAEVTKSANS
-73 SQQAASK
+73 TGQAASK

-87 PNEGY
+87 PAEGY

-104 QGTNKIQSTGVL
+104 QGTNKMQSTGVL
-116 SSSEKVA
+116 TSSKNDAS
-123 NNPKAYT
+123 NPEAYT

-176 GRFTGWTTPSGT
+176 GQFAGWKTPSGA
-188 VVKDS
+188 VVKDN
-193 PYTFTVTEANKGTYI
+193 PYTFTVTEANKGIYI
-208 ANYEKTDVSTTGIY
+208 ANYTKSDVSTTGIY
-222 CYVHNVKFKRS
+222 CYVHNLGHPRS

-241 KTVSTDN
+241 KTVSSGN

-274 LTGSPDGAGGLTDAN
+274 LTGSPDGSGGFKNAN
-289 LEAQGAE
+289 LEAQGVD
-296 SKVIAK
+296 SKTISGN
-302 QTFDFTN
+302 TFTFSN
-309 QGDHWYIKGSL
+309 KGDHFYIVGSP
-320 GFRDVYMVDY
+320 GFVSVYMVDY
-330 SDSRTQEEHLG
+330 ADAFTQEEHVG
-341 TVNHPSL
+341 KVNHPGL
-348 WNGAN
+348 YNGAN
-353 EDDASYHWVV
+353 ENDKQFHWVV
-363 TPITELS
+363 TPISELS

-380 PKTKDEAGKY
+380 PKTKDEASKY

-407 AYVLSSVDE
+407 AYVVSSVD
-416 TGHKVVLSEIKSGE
+416 TKAHKVVLSEIKSGE
-430 VPSSTPVVLEC
+430 VPSGTPVVLEC
-441 NSTKPVENRLL
+441 TSTKPVENRLL

-475 ENKTVKIDNKDV
+475 ENKTE
-487 IDESQYRTK
+487 DEYRTK

-522 GGTGQTGTLTY
+522 GGTATGTLTY
-533 IANNTCYLQVSSE
+533 IANNTCYLQVSSKMAE
-546 MTEATTFTIEKGE
+546 VTTFTIEKGE

-583 ADLECVGAIASDN
+583 DDLECVAAIASDS

-608 TETTSNKQSYRE
+608 TETTSNKQGYRE

-748 AFYVPAS
+748 AFYVPAK

-777 DDITDVERL
+777 DDITDVKML

-811 SAPRRAAITLD
+811 SAPRRAAITPD

-846 STVDQAKTVSSVVY
+846 STVDQAKTVRSVVY

>member
-1 MIKKIFCLLCC
+1 MLKKIFCLLCC
-12 IVAFVLPSWAGGG
+12 IVAFVLPSWAGG
-25 DSYYYKVT
+25 SNYYFKVT
-33 ATAQPTGAGKVYVS
+33 ATAQPTGAGKVYVAENPNS
-47 STKEAAPADGDEKWK
+47 APADGDAKWK
-62 TEASATDKKNS
+62 DEAEVTKSANS
-73 SQQAASK
+73 TGQAASK

-87 PNEGY
+87 PAEGY

-104 QGTNKIQSTGVL
+104 QGTNKMQSTGVL
-116 SSSEKVA
+116 TSSEKDA

-156 KPSNA
+156 KPSNS

-176 GRFTGWTTPSGT
+176 SRFTGWTTPSGA
-188 VVKDS
+188 VVKEN
-193 PYTFTVTEANKGTYI
+193 PYTFTVTDANKGTYI

-222 CYVHNVKFKRS
+222 CYVHNVAHSRS

-241 KTVSTDN
+241 KTVSRSN
-248 RYLKNSIMLLEDGS
+248 RYLKNSIMLLKNGS

-274 LTGSPDGAGGLTDAN
+274 LTGKTDGSGGLTDAN
-289 LEAQGAE
+289 LEAQGME
-296 SKVIAK
+296 SKKIANK
-302 QTFDFTN
+302 TFSFTN
-309 QGDHWYIKGSL
+309 QGDHFYITGSA
-320 GFRDVYMVDY
+320 GGVTAYMVDY
-330 SDSRTQEEHLG
+330 NDAFTQEEHVG
-341 TVNHPSL
+341 KVNHPGL
-348 WNGAN
+348 YNGAN
-353 EDDASYHWVV
+353 EGDASYHWVV

-407 AYVLSSVDE
+407 AYVVSSVDA
-416 TGHKVVLSEIKSGE
+416 TAHKVVLSEIKSGE
-430 VPSSTPVVLEC
+430 VPSGTPVVLEC

-475 ENKTVKIDNKDV
+475 ENKTE
-487 IDESQYRTK
+487 DEYRAK

-546 MTEATTFTIEKGE
+546 MNEATPFTIEKGE

-583 ADLECVGAIASDN
+583 DDLECVGAIASDS

-608 TETTSNKQSYRE
+608 TETTSNKQGYRE

-661 RNCKIA
+661 RNRKIA

-679 FVATQIVLGDKTAP
+679 FVATQIVPGDKTAP

-704 MTTYSTDG
+704 MTTYSADG
-712 TGNAVHDAA
+712 TGNAVHDDA

-741 VWDKATQ
+741 VWDTTQ
-748 AFYVPAS
+748 AFYVPAK
-755 DDEGTNAHGFTG
+755 DDEGTNAHGFAG

-777 DDITDVERL
+777 GDITDVKML

-811 SAPRRAAITLD
+811 SAPRRAAIKPD
-822 TRKLS
+822 RRELS

-846 STVDQAKTVSSVVY
+846 STVDQAKTVRSVVY

-887 QVAKVMRP
+887 QVTKVMRQ